1 MKKKRIAMLLVAT
14 LTFSQSMGAVIPVAA
29 EELTADTGQETAE
42 TEESEEIVQEND
54 ASETTGEAASVP
66 DLEDDEEL
74 SLQDDAENAEEEIA
88 EEENTSETT
97 ELFGDNTENQEAFSD
112 GSEAGESAEANEQYQ
127 LNLIFEGASGS
138 QDLLPNSHVRIKS
151 RLVDTIGCSDVSAYE
166 LKVAPVTG
174 GNGVKMA
181 DVSLD
186 GQDIVLDVY
195 NKTGDAR
202 ISATAFINGTEVAKR
217 EFWVNISEYVILPE
231 KITDTSGN
239 EINLEVGQQLDIA
252 KDMKP
257 QLVRYKDGK
266 GDPIPLT
273 GDNYKIVMSQTGP
286 GGEEFRDYDA
296 DGLKWIEV
304 PGQDLPI
311 LERTTENSTWFA
323 LLAMERSENG
333 DWHYITRHHYELT
346 SLISNDY
353 DNGHND
359 DSEEK
364 SSYRLVY
371 DYQDTTGNGA
381 MLPNSQMTATTYL
394 EDKTK
399 DYQRVDDYK
408 LEILE
413 QSKLADISVS
423 ADGKK
428 LVIKS
433 GNKTGQGCCYI
444 SVQIPDGKGGYRE
457 AFRKDMWFSVS
468 EYVILPEKIT
478 DTSGNEINL
487 EVGQQ
492 LDIAKD
498 MKPQLVR
505 YKDGKG
511 DPIPVTGDNYKI
523 VISSWTDESTGT
535 VYHDYDTDGW
545 KWIDVPGQE
554 LPILERTSGYG
565 TYFGLTAMEKSVDGN
580 WYQIA
585 RRMYELDT
593 LPGYNG
599 DDSGNFGDNGHNDD
613 SEEKSSYRLIYDYQD
628 TTGNGAMLPNSQM
641 TATTY
646 LEDKTKDY
654 QRVDDYKLEIL
665 EQSKLADISVSA
677 DGKKLVIKSGNKTGQ
692 GCCYISVQIPD
703 GKGGYREAFRKDM
716 WFSVS
721 EYVIL
726 PEKITDTSGNE
737 INLEV
742 GQQLDIAKDMKPQ
755 LVRYKDGKGDPI
767 PVTGD
772 NYKIVISSWTDESTG
787 TVYHDYD
794 TDGWKWID
802 VPGQEL
808 PILERTSGYGTYFGL
823 TAMEKSAD
831 GNWHQIARRMYE
843 LDTLPGYNG
852 DDSGNFGDSGHDSD
866 DSEEKSFYNLTYDLE
881 GTAGNEAMLPNNETT
896 IVTDILDKTSG
907 QHPVKDY
914 KLEIIE
920 QSKLAE
926 ATVSSDGK
934 KLIIKSNDKT
944 GVGCCYVAVKLLDKT
959 GEYKEAFRKDIWFE
973 VSEFMLL
980 PENLTDKNGKL
991 LNPAVGESINLANLK
1006 VKLVQYINGKGD
1018 PVEITGNDI
1027 KIVVMSWKDTESGKL
1042 QYDYDDEAWNMQKVS
1057 GQELPI
1063 MTRKSDDN
1071 TRLALSAMRKNKN
1084 GEWERLVRKHFEIGE
1099 NSSKHS
1105 HSWKAVKTVQA
1116 TCTSKGSRTDKCTS
1130 CDGVRTVT
1138 LPAKHTAVKD
1148 AAVAATVF
1156 KAGKTEGSHCKVCG
1170 KVLRKQAS
1178 VAKLKPTISLTA
1190 SSLKMKAG
1198 QSTTVFKAAGLAKG
1212 DYVTKVTSGNTGIVK
1227 VSSVTKKGTFRLTAG
1242 KKAGSTTVKVILAS
1256 KKSASFKVTV
1266 QRGVVKT
1273 SKITV
1278 STKSVTLK
1286 KGTTYRKL
1294 ASSVK
1299 VTPVTSQEKVTYTSS
1314 NKKIVT
1320 VTSGGVIKGLKKG
1333 NATITIRSGSKRT
1346 TCKVTVK

>member
-42 TEESEEIVQEND
+42 TEESEEIVQENGG
-54 ASETTGEAASVP
+54 SETTGEAASVP

-88 EEENTSETT
+88 EEENVSETT

-112 GSEAGESAEANEQYQ
+112 GSEAGGSAAANEQYQ
-127 LNLIFEGASGS
+127 LNLIFEGASGG
-138 QDLLPNSHVRIKS
+138 QDLLPNSRVRIKS

-323 LLAMERSENG
+323 LLAMERLENG
-333 DWHYITRHHYELT
+333 DWHYITRHYYELNPLNN
-346 SLISNDY
+346 SDY

-478 DTSGNEINL
+478 DANGNVIIP

-492 LDIAKD
+492 VDIVNN

-599 DDSGNFGDNGHNDD
+599 DDSGNFGD
-613 SEEKSSYRLIYDYQD
+613 
-628 TTGNGAMLPNSQM
+628 
-641 TATTY
+641 
-646 LEDKTKDY
+646 
-654 QRVDDYKLEIL
+654 
-665 EQSKLADISVSA
+665 
-677 DGKKLVIKSGNKTGQ
+677 
-692 GCCYISVQIPD
+692 
-703 GKGGYREAFRKDM
+703 
-716 WFSVS
+716 
-721 EYVIL
+721 
-726 PEKITDTSGNE
+726 
-737 INLEV
+737 
-742 GQQLDIAKDMKPQ
+742 
-755 LVRYKDGKGDPI
+755 
-767 PVTGD
+767 
-772 NYKIVISSWTDESTG
+772 
-787 TVYHDYD
+787 
-794 TDGWKWID
+794 
-802 VPGQEL
+802 
-808 PILERTSGYGTYFGL
+808 
-823 TAMEKSAD
+823 
-831 GNWHQIARRMYE
+831 
-843 LDTLPGYNG
+843 
-852 DDSGNFGDSGHDSD
+852 SGHDSD

-926 ATVSSDGK
+926 ATVSPDGK

-1156 KAGKTEGSHCKVCG
+1156 KAGKKEGSHCKVCG
-1170 KVLRKQAS
+1170 KVLRKQIT

-1198 QSTTVFKAAGLAKG
+1198 QSTTAFKAAGLAKG

-1266 QRGVVKT
+1266 QRGAVKT

-1333 NATITIRSGSKRT
+1333 TATITIRSGSKRT

>member
-42 TEESEEIVQEND
+42 TEESEEIVQENGG
-54 ASETTGEAASVP
+54 SETTGEAASVP

-88 EEENTSETT
+88 EEENVSETT

-112 GSEAGESAEANEQYQ
+112 GSEAGGSAAANEQYQ
-127 LNLIFEGASGS
+127 LNLIFEGASGG
-138 QDLLPNSHVRIKS
+138 QDLLPNSRVRIKS
-151 RLVDTIGCSDVSAYE
+151 RLVDTIGYSDVSAYE

-217 EFWVNISEYVILPE
+217 EFGVNISEYVILPE

-323 LLAMERSENG
+323 LLAMERLENG
-333 DWHYITRHHYELT
+333 DWHYITRHYYELNPLNN
-346 SLISNDY
+346 SDY

-381 MLPNSQMTATTYL
+381 MLPNSQMTATSYL

-535 VYHDYDTDGW
+535 VYPDYDTDGW

-565 TYFGLTAMEKSVDGN
+565 T
-580 WYQIA
+580 
-585 RRMYELDT
+585 
-593 LPGYNG
+593 
-599 DDSGNFGDNGHNDD
+599 H
-613 SEEKSSYRLIYDYQD
+613 
-628 TTGNGAMLPNSQM
+628 
-641 TATTY
+641 
-646 LEDKTKDY
+646 
-654 QRVDDYKLEIL
+654 
-665 EQSKLADISVSA
+665 
-677 DGKKLVIKSGNKTGQ
+677 
-692 GCCYISVQIPD
+692 
-703 GKGGYREAFRKDM
+703 
-716 WFSVS
+716 
-721 EYVIL
+721 
-726 PEKITDTSGNE
+726 
-737 INLEV
+737 
-742 GQQLDIAKDMKPQ
+742 
-755 LVRYKDGKGDPI
+755 
-767 PVTGD
+767 
-772 NYKIVISSWTDESTG
+772 
-787 TVYHDYD
+787 
-794 TDGWKWID
+794 
-802 VPGQEL
+802 
-808 PILERTSGYGTYFGL
+808 FGL

-843 LDTLPGYNG
+843 VDTLPGYNG

-926 ATVSSDGK
+926 ATVSPDGK

-973 VSEFMLL
+973 VSEFMLI
-980 PENLTDKNGKL
+980 PDNLTDKNGKL

-1027 KIVVMSWKDTESGKL
+1027 KIVVISWKDTESGKL

-1156 KAGKTEGSHCKVCG
+1156 KAGKKEGSHCKVCG
-1170 KVLRKQAS
+1170 KVLRKQIT

-1190 SSLKMKAG
+1190 SSMKMKAG
-1198 QSTTVFKAAGLAKG
+1198 QSTTAFKAAGLAKG

-1266 QRGVVKT
+1266 QRGAVKT

-1314 NKKIVT
+1314 NKKIAT

-1333 NATITIRSGSKRT
+1333 TATITIRSGSKRT

>member
-202 ISATAFINGTEVAKR
+202 ISATASINGTEVAKR

-599 DDSGNFGDNGHNDD
+599 DDSGNFGD
-613 SEEKSSYRLIYDYQD
+613 
-628 TTGNGAMLPNSQM
+628 
-641 TATTY
+641 
-646 LEDKTKDY
+646 
-654 QRVDDYKLEIL
+654 
-665 EQSKLADISVSA
+665 
-677 DGKKLVIKSGNKTGQ
+677 
-692 GCCYISVQIPD
+692 
-703 GKGGYREAFRKDM
+703 
-716 WFSVS
+716 
-721 EYVIL
+721 
-726 PEKITDTSGNE
+726 
-737 INLEV
+737 
-742 GQQLDIAKDMKPQ
+742 
-755 LVRYKDGKGDPI
+755 
-767 PVTGD
+767 
-772 NYKIVISSWTDESTG
+772 
-787 TVYHDYD
+787 
-794 TDGWKWID
+794 
-802 VPGQEL
+802 
-808 PILERTSGYGTYFGL
+808 
-823 TAMEKSAD
+823 
-831 GNWHQIARRMYE
+831 
-843 LDTLPGYNG
+843 
-852 DDSGNFGDSGHDSD
+852 SGHDSD

-926 ATVSSDGK
+926 ATVSPDGK

-1156 KAGKTEGSHCKVCG
+1156 KAGKKEGSHCKVCG
-1170 KVLRKQAS
+1170 KVLRKQIT
-1178 VAKLKPTISLTA
+1178 VAKLKPTISLTT

-1198 QSTTVFKAAGLAKG
+1198 QSTTAFKAAGLAKG

-1333 NATITIRSGSKRT
+1333 TATITIRSGSKRT

>member
-1 MKKKRIAMLLVAT
+1 MKKKRIAMLLAAT
-14 LTFSQSMGAVIPVAA
+14 LTFSQSMGAAIPVAA

-42 TEESEEIVQEND
+42 TEESEEIVQENGG
-54 ASETTGEAASVP
+54 SETTGEVASVP

-88 EEENTSETT
+88 EEENVSETT

-112 GSEAGESAEANEQYQ
+112 GSEAGESAAANEQYQ
-127 LNLIFEGASGS
+127 LNLIFEGASGG
-138 QDLLPNSHVRIKS
+138 QDLLPNSRVRIKS
-151 RLVDTIGCSDVSAYE
+151 RLVDTIGYSDVSAYE

-174 GNGVKMA
+174 GNGAKMA

-217 EFWVNISEYVILPE
+217 EFWVNI
-231 KITDTSGN
+231 
-239 EINLEVGQQLDIA
+239 
-252 KDMKP
+252 
-257 QLVRYKDGK
+257 
-266 GDPIPLT
+266 
-273 GDNYKIVMSQTGP
+273 
-286 GGEEFRDYDA
+286 
-296 DGLKWIEV
+296 
-304 PGQDLPI
+304 
-311 LERTTENSTWFA
+311 
-323 LLAMERSENG
+323 
-333 DWHYITRHHYELT
+333 
-346 SLISNDY
+346 
-353 DNGHND
+353 
-359 DSEEK
+359 
-364 SSYRLVY
+364 
-371 DYQDTTGNGA
+371 
-381 MLPNSQMTATTYL
+381 
-394 EDKTK
+394 
-399 DYQRVDDYK
+399 
-408 LEILE
+408 
-413 QSKLADISVS
+413 
-423 ADGKK
+423 
-428 LVIKS
+428 
-433 GNKTGQGCCYI
+433 
-444 SVQIPDGKGGYRE
+444 
-457 AFRKDMWFSVS
+457 
-468 EYVILPEKIT
+468 
-478 DTSGNEINL
+478 
-487 EVGQQ
+487 
-492 LDIAKD
+492 
-498 MKPQLVR
+498 
-505 YKDGKG
+505 
-511 DPIPVTGDNYKI
+511 
-523 VISSWTDESTGT
+523 
-535 VYHDYDTDGW
+535 
-545 KWIDVPGQE
+545 
-554 LPILERTSGYG
+554 
-565 TYFGLTAMEKSVDGN
+565 
-580 WYQIA
+580 
-585 RRMYELDT
+585 
-593 LPGYNG
+593 
-599 DDSGNFGDNGHNDD
+599 
-613 SEEKSSYRLIYDYQD
+613 
-628 TTGNGAMLPNSQM
+628 
-641 TATTY
+641 
-646 LEDKTKDY
+646 
-654 QRVDDYKLEIL
+654 
-665 EQSKLADISVSA
+665 
-677 DGKKLVIKSGNKTGQ
+677 
-692 GCCYISVQIPD
+692 
-703 GKGGYREAFRKDM
+703 
-716 WFSVS
+716 S

-926 ATVSSDGK
+926 ATVSPDGK

-980 PENLTDKNGKL
+980 PENMTDKNGKL

-1156 KAGKTEGSHCKVCG
+1156 KAGKKEGSHCKVCG
-1170 KVLRKQAS
+1170 KVLRKQIT
-1178 VAKLKPTISLTA
+1178 VAKLKPTISLTT
-1190 SSLKMKAG
+1190 SFLKMKAS
-1198 QSTTVFKAAGLAKG
+1198 QSTTAFKAAGLAKG

-1333 NATITIRSGSKRT
+1333 TATITIRSGSKRT

>member
-202 ISATAFINGTEVAKR
+202 ISATASINGTEVAKR

-266 GDPIPLT
+266 GDPIPVT
-273 GDNYKIVMSQTGP
+273 GDNYKIVISSWTDESTGTVYH
-286 GGEEFRDYDA
+286 DYDT
-296 DGLKWIEV
+296 DGWKWIDV
-304 PGQDLPI
+304 PGQELPI
-311 LERTTENSTWFA
+311 LERTSGYGTYFGLT
-323 LLAMERSENG
+323 AMEKSVDGNWYQIARRMYELDTLPGYNG
-333 DWHYITRHHYELT
+333 DD
-346 SLISNDY
+346 SGNFG

-364 SSYRLVY
+364 SSYRLIY

-381 MLPNSQMTATTYL
+381 MLPNSQMTATIYL

-599 DDSGNFGDNGHNDD
+599 DDSGNFGD
-613 SEEKSSYRLIYDYQD
+613 
-628 TTGNGAMLPNSQM
+628 
-641 TATTY
+641 
-646 LEDKTKDY
+646 
-654 QRVDDYKLEIL
+654 
-665 EQSKLADISVSA
+665 
-677 DGKKLVIKSGNKTGQ
+677 
-692 GCCYISVQIPD
+692 
-703 GKGGYREAFRKDM
+703 
-716 WFSVS
+716 
-721 EYVIL
+721 
-726 PEKITDTSGNE
+726 
-737 INLEV
+737 
-742 GQQLDIAKDMKPQ
+742 
-755 LVRYKDGKGDPI
+755 
-767 PVTGD
+767 
-772 NYKIVISSWTDESTG
+772 
-787 TVYHDYD
+787 
-794 TDGWKWID
+794 
-802 VPGQEL
+802 
-808 PILERTSGYGTYFGL
+808 
-823 TAMEKSAD
+823 
-831 GNWHQIARRMYE
+831 
-843 LDTLPGYNG
+843 
-852 DDSGNFGDSGHDSD
+852 SD

-926 ATVSSDGK
+926 ATVSPDGK

-1156 KAGKTEGSHCKVCG
+1156 KAGKKEGSHCKVCG
-1170 KVLRKQAS
+1170 KVLRKQIT
-1178 VAKLKPTISLTA
+1178 VAKLKPTISLTT

-1198 QSTTVFKAAGLAKG
+1198 QSTTAFKAAGLAKG

-1333 NATITIRSGSKRT
+1333 TATITIRSGSKRT

>member
-1 MKKKRIAMLLVAT
+1 MLLAAT
-14 LTFSQSMGAVIPVAA
+14 LTFSQSMGAAIPVAA

-42 TEESEEIVQEND
+42 TEESVQEND
-54 ASETTGEAASVP
+54 DSETTGEAASVP
-66 DLEDDEEL
+66 DLKDDEEL

-88 EEENTSETT
+88 EEENTSEIT
-97 ELFGDNTENQEAFSD
+97 ELFGDNTENQEVFND
-112 GSEAGESAEANEQYQ
+112 GSEGGESAAANEQYQ
-127 LNLIFEGASGS
+127 LNLIFEGASGG
-138 QDLLPNSHVRIKS
+138 QDLLPNSRVRIKS
-151 RLVDTIGCSDVSAYE
+151 RLVDTIGYSDVSAYE

-174 GNGVKMA
+174 GNGAKMA

-202 ISATAFINGTEVAKR
+202 ISATAFIKGTEVAKR

-511 DPIPVTGDNYKI
+511 DPIPLTGDNYKI

-535 VYHDYDTDGW
+535 VYPDYDTD
-545 KWIDVPGQE
+545 V
-554 LPILERTSGYG
+554 
-565 TYFGLTAMEKSVDGN
+565 
-580 WYQIA
+580 
-585 RRMYELDT
+585 
-593 LPGYNG
+593 
-599 DDSGNFGDNGHNDD
+599 
-613 SEEKSSYRLIYDYQD
+613 
-628 TTGNGAMLPNSQM
+628 
-641 TATTY
+641 
-646 LEDKTKDY
+646 
-654 QRVDDYKLEIL
+654 
-665 EQSKLADISVSA
+665 
-677 DGKKLVIKSGNKTGQ
+677 
-692 GCCYISVQIPD
+692 
-703 GKGGYREAFRKDM
+703 
-716 WFSVS
+716 
-721 EYVIL
+721 
-726 PEKITDTSGNE
+726 
-737 INLEV
+737 
-742 GQQLDIAKDMKPQ
+742 
-755 LVRYKDGKGDPI
+755 
-767 PVTGD
+767 
-772 NYKIVISSWTDESTG
+772 
-787 TVYHDYD
+787 
-794 TDGWKWID
+794 WKWID

-926 ATVSSDGK
+926 ATVSPDGK

-980 PENLTDKNGKL
+980 PENMTDKNGKL

-1156 KAGKTEGSHCKVCG
+1156 KAGKKEGSHCKVCG
-1170 KVLRKQAS
+1170 KVLRKQIT
-1178 VAKLKPTISLTA
+1178 VAKLKPTISLTT
-1190 SSLKMKAG
+1190 SSLKMKAS
-1198 QSTTVFKAAGLAKG
+1198 QSTTAFKAAGLAKG

-1333 NATITIRSGSKRT
+1333 TATITIRSGSKRT

>member
-42 TEESEEIVQEND
+42 TEESEEIVQENGG
-54 ASETTGEAASVP
+54 SETTGEVASVP
-66 DLEDDEEL
+66 DLEDEEEL

-88 EEENTSETT
+88 EEENTSEIT
-97 ELFGDNTENQEAFSD
+97 ELFGDNIENQEVFND
-112 GSEAGESAEANEQYQ
+112 GSEGGESAEANEQYQ
-127 LNLIFEGASGS
+127 LNLIFEGASGG

-202 ISATAFINGTEVAKR
+202 ISATASINGTEVAKR

-353 DNGHND
+353 DNSHND

-535 VYHDYDTDGW
+535 VYHDYDTD
-545 KWIDVPGQE
+545 V
-554 LPILERTSGYG
+554 
-565 TYFGLTAMEKSVDGN
+565 
-580 WYQIA
+580 
-585 RRMYELDT
+585 
-593 LPGYNG
+593 
-599 DDSGNFGDNGHNDD
+599 
-613 SEEKSSYRLIYDYQD
+613 
-628 TTGNGAMLPNSQM
+628 
-641 TATTY
+641 
-646 LEDKTKDY
+646 
-654 QRVDDYKLEIL
+654 
-665 EQSKLADISVSA
+665 
-677 DGKKLVIKSGNKTGQ
+677 
-692 GCCYISVQIPD
+692 
-703 GKGGYREAFRKDM
+703 
-716 WFSVS
+716 
-721 EYVIL
+721 
-726 PEKITDTSGNE
+726 
-737 INLEV
+737 
-742 GQQLDIAKDMKPQ
+742 
-755 LVRYKDGKGDPI
+755 
-767 PVTGD
+767 
-772 NYKIVISSWTDESTG
+772 
-787 TVYHDYD
+787 
-794 TDGWKWID
+794 WKWID

-926 ATVSSDGK
+926 ATVSPDGK

-1130 CDGVRTVT
+1130 CDGIRTVT
-1138 LPAKHTAVKD
+1138 LPAKHTVVKD

-1266 QRGVVKT
+1266 QRGAVKT

-1314 NKKIVT
+1314 NKKIAT
-1320 VTSGGVIKGLKKG
+1320 LTSGGVIKGLKKG
-1333 NATITIRSGSKRT
+1333 TATITIRSGSKRT

>member
-42 TEESEEIVQEND
+42 TEESVQEND
-54 ASETTGEAASVP
+54 DSETIGKAASVP

-88 EEENTSETT
+88 EEDTSETT

-112 GSEAGESAEANEQYQ
+112 GSEAGESAVANEQYQ
-127 LNLIFEGASGS
+127 LNLIFEGASGG
-138 QDLLPNSHVRIKS
+138 QDLLPNSRVRIKS
-151 RLVDTIGCSDVSAYE
+151 RLVDTIGYSDVSAYE

-217 EFWVNISEYVILPE
+217 EFGVNISEYVILPE

-323 LLAMERSENG
+323 LLAMERLENG
-333 DWHYITRHHYELT
+333 DWHYITRHHYELNPLNN
-346 SLISNDY
+346 SDY
-353 DNGHND
+353 
-359 DSEEK
+359 
-364 SSYRLVY
+364 
-371 DYQDTTGNGA
+371 
-381 MLPNSQMTATTYL
+381 
-394 EDKTK
+394 
-399 DYQRVDDYK
+399 
-408 LEILE
+408 
-413 QSKLADISVS
+413 
-423 ADGKK
+423 
-428 LVIKS
+428 
-433 GNKTGQGCCYI
+433 
-444 SVQIPDGKGGYRE
+444 
-457 AFRKDMWFSVS
+457 
-468 EYVILPEKIT
+468 
-478 DTSGNEINL
+478 
-487 EVGQQ
+487 
-492 LDIAKD
+492 
-498 MKPQLVR
+498 
-505 YKDGKG
+505 
-511 DPIPVTGDNYKI
+511 
-523 VISSWTDESTGT
+523 
-535 VYHDYDTDGW
+535 
-545 KWIDVPGQE
+545 
-554 LPILERTSGYG
+554 
-565 TYFGLTAMEKSVDGN
+565 
-580 WYQIA
+580 
-585 RRMYELDT
+585 
-593 LPGYNG
+593 
-599 DDSGNFGDNGHNDD
+599 DNGHNDD

-787 TVYHDYD
+787 TVYPDYD
-794 TDGWKWID
+794 TDVWKWID

-843 LDTLPGYNG
+843 LDTLSGYNG

-926 ATVSSDGK
+926 ATVSPDGK

-1156 KAGKTEGSHCKVCG
+1156 KAGKKEGSHCKVCG
-1170 KVLRKQAS
+1170 KVLRKQIT

-1198 QSTTVFKAAGLAKG
+1198 QSTTAFKAAGLAKG
-1212 DYVTKVTSGNTGIVK
+1212 DYVTRVTSGNTGIVK
-1227 VSSVTKKGTFRLTAG
+1227 VSSVTKKGAFRLTAG

-1266 QRGVVKT
+1266 QRGAVKT

-1333 NATITIRSGSKRT
+1333 TATITIRSGSKRT

>member
-1 MKKKRIAMLLVAT
+1 MLLAVT
-14 LTFSQSMGAVIPVAA
+14 LTFSQSMGAAIPVAA

-42 TEESEEIVQEND
+42 TEESVQEND
-54 ASETTGEAASVP
+54 DSETIGKAASVP

-88 EEENTSETT
+88 EEDTSETT

-112 GSEAGESAEANEQYQ
+112 GSEAGESAAANEQYQ
-127 LNLIFEGASGS
+127 LNLIFEGASGG
-138 QDLLPNSHVRIKS
+138 QDLLPNSRVRIKS
-151 RLVDTIGCSDVSAYE
+151 RLVDTIGYSDVSAYE

-217 EFWVNISEYVILPE
+217 EFGVNISEYVILPE

-323 LLAMERSENG
+323 LLAMERLENG
-333 DWHYITRHHYELT
+333 DWHYITRHHYELNPLNN
-346 SLISNDY
+346 SDY
-353 DNGHND
+353 
-359 DSEEK
+359 
-364 SSYRLVY
+364 
-371 DYQDTTGNGA
+371 
-381 MLPNSQMTATTYL
+381 
-394 EDKTK
+394 
-399 DYQRVDDYK
+399 
-408 LEILE
+408 
-413 QSKLADISVS
+413 
-423 ADGKK
+423 
-428 LVIKS
+428 
-433 GNKTGQGCCYI
+433 
-444 SVQIPDGKGGYRE
+444 
-457 AFRKDMWFSVS
+457 
-468 EYVILPEKIT
+468 
-478 DTSGNEINL
+478 
-487 EVGQQ
+487 
-492 LDIAKD
+492 
-498 MKPQLVR
+498 
-505 YKDGKG
+505 
-511 DPIPVTGDNYKI
+511 
-523 VISSWTDESTGT
+523 
-535 VYHDYDTDGW
+535 
-545 KWIDVPGQE
+545 
-554 LPILERTSGYG
+554 
-565 TYFGLTAMEKSVDGN
+565 
-580 WYQIA
+580 
-585 RRMYELDT
+585 
-593 LPGYNG
+593 
-599 DDSGNFGDNGHNDD
+599 DNGHNDD

-926 ATVSSDGK
+926 ATVSPDGK

-980 PENLTDKNGKL
+980 PENMTDKNGKL

-1156 KAGKTEGSHCKVCG
+1156 KAGKKEGSHCKVCG
-1170 KVLRKQAS
+1170 KVLRKQIT
-1178 VAKLKPTISLTA
+1178 VAKLKPTISLTT
-1190 SSLKMKAG
+1190 SSLKMKAS
-1198 QSTTVFKAAGLAKG
+1198 QSTTAFKAAGLAKG

-1333 NATITIRSGSKRT
+1333 TATITIRSGSKRT

>member
-14 LTFSQSMGAVIPVAA
+14 LTFSQNMGAVIPVAA

-42 TEESEEIVQEND
+42 TEESVQEND
-54 ASETTGEAASVP
+54 DSETTGEAASVP

-97 ELFGDNTENQEAFSD
+97 ELSGDNTENQEAFSD
-112 GSEAGESAEANEQYQ
+112 GSEDGESATANEQYQ
-127 LNLIFEGASGS
+127 LNLIYEGTSGS
-138 QDLLPNSHVRIKS
+138 QDLLPNSHVRIKT
-151 RLVDTIGCSDVSAYE
+151 RLVDTTDWSDVSAYE

-217 EFWVNISEYVILPE
+217 EFGVNISEYVILPE

-266 GDPIPLT
+266 GDPIPVT
-273 GDNYKIVMSQTGP
+273 GDNYKIVMSQTDP
-286 GGEEFRDYDA
+286 GGEELRDYDA

-323 LLAMERSENG
+323 LLAMERLENG
-333 DWHYITRHHYELT
+333 DWHYITRHHYELNPLNN
-346 SLISNDY
+346 SDY

-364 SSYRLVY
+364 SSYRLIY
-371 DYQDTTGNGA
+371 DYQDTTGNEA
-381 MLPNSQMTATTYL
+381 MLPNSQMTAITYL

-505 YKDGKG
+505 YKG
-511 DPIPVTGDNYKI
+511 
-523 VISSWTDESTGT
+523 
-535 VYHDYDTDGW
+535 
-545 KWIDVPGQE
+545 
-554 LPILERTSGYG
+554 
-565 TYFGLTAMEKSVDGN
+565 
-580 WYQIA
+580 
-585 RRMYELDT
+585 
-593 LPGYNG
+593 
-599 DDSGNFGDNGHNDD
+599 
-613 SEEKSSYRLIYDYQD
+613 
-628 TTGNGAMLPNSQM
+628 
-641 TATTY
+641 
-646 LEDKTKDY
+646 
-654 QRVDDYKLEIL
+654 
-665 EQSKLADISVSA
+665 
-677 DGKKLVIKSGNKTGQ
+677 
-692 GCCYISVQIPD
+692 
-703 GKGGYREAFRKDM
+703 
-716 WFSVS
+716 
-721 EYVIL
+721 
-726 PEKITDTSGNE
+726 
-737 INLEV
+737 
-742 GQQLDIAKDMKPQ
+742 
-755 LVRYKDGKGDPI
+755 GKGDPI

-843 LDTLPGYNG
+843 VDTLPGYNG

-926 ATVSSDGK
+926 ATVSPDGK

-973 VSEFMLL
+973 VSEFMLI
-980 PENLTDKNGKL
+980 PDNLTDKNGKL

-1105 HSWKAVKTVQA
+1105 HNWKAVKTVQA

-1130 CDGVRTVT
+1130 CDGIRTVT

-1148 AAVAATVF
+1148 AAIAATVF
-1156 KAGKTEGSHCKVCG
+1156 KAGKKEGSHCKVCG
-1170 KVLRKQAS
+1170 KVLRKQIT

-1198 QSTTVFKAAGLAKG
+1198 QSTTAFKAAGLAKG

-1266 QRGVVKT
+1266 QRGAVKT

-1314 NKKIVT
+1314 NKKIAT

-1333 NATITIRSGSKRT
+1333 TATITIRSGSKRT

>member
-202 ISATAFINGTEVAKR
+202 ISATASINGTEVAKR

-364 SSYRLVY
+364 SSYSLIY
-371 DYQDTTGNGA
+371 DYQDTTGNGS

-413 QSKLADISVS
+413 QSKLAEISVS

-457 AFRKDMWFSVS
+457 AFRKDIWFSVS
-468 EYVILPEKIT
+468 EYVLLPENIT
-478 DTSGNEINL
+478 DANGKVFIP

-492 LDIAKD
+492 IDILNN

-505 YKDGKG
+505 YKKGKG

-523 VISSWTDESTGT
+523 VIYSETDESTGT
-535 VYHDYDTDGW
+535 VHRDYDADGW

-565 TYFGLTAMEKSVDGN
+565 TWFA
-580 WYQIA
+580 
-585 RRMYELDT
+585 
-593 LPGYNG
+593 
-599 DDSGNFGDNGHNDD
+599 
-613 SEEKSSYRLIYDYQD
+613 
-628 TTGNGAMLPNSQM
+628 
-641 TATTY
+641 
-646 LEDKTKDY
+646 
-654 QRVDDYKLEIL
+654 
-665 EQSKLADISVSA
+665 
-677 DGKKLVIKSGNKTGQ
+677 LV
-692 GCCYISVQIPD
+692 
-703 GKGGYREAFRKDM
+703 
-716 WFSVS
+716 
-721 EYVIL
+721 
-726 PEKITDTSGNE
+726 
-737 INLEV
+737 
-742 GQQLDIAKDMKPQ
+742 
-755 LVRYKDGKGDPI
+755 
-767 PVTGD
+767 
-772 NYKIVISSWTDESTG
+772 
-787 TVYHDYD
+787 
-794 TDGWKWID
+794 
-802 VPGQEL
+802 
-808 PILERTSGYGTYFGL
+808 
-823 TAMEKSAD
+823 AMEKSAD

-852 DDSGNFGDSGHDSD
+852 NDSGSFGDSGHDSD

-926 ATVSSDGK
+926 ATVSPDGK

-1071 TRLALSAMRKNKN
+1071 TRLALSAIRKNKN

-1156 KAGKTEGSHCKVCG
+1156 KAGKKEGSHCKVCG
-1170 KVLRKQAS
+1170 KVLRKQIT
-1178 VAKLKPTISLTA
+1178 VAKLKPTISLTT

-1198 QSTTVFKAAGLAKG
+1198 QSTTAFKAAGLAKG
-1212 DYVTKVTSGNTGIVK
+1212 NYVTKVTSGNTGIVK

-1333 NATITIRSGSKRT
+1333 TATITIRSGSKRT

>member
-1 MKKKRIAMLLVAT
+1 MKKKRIAMFLVAT

-42 TEESEEIVQEND
+42 TEESEEIVQENGG
-54 ASETTGEAASVP
+54 SETTGEAASVP

-74 SLQDDAENAEEEIA
+74 SIQDDAENAEEEIA
-88 EEENTSETT
+88 EEENTSEIT

-127 LNLIFEGASGS
+127 LNLIFEGASGG
-138 QDLLPNSHVRIKS
+138 QDLLPNSRVRIKS
-151 RLVDTIGCSDVSAYE
+151 RLVDTIGYSDVSAYE

-202 ISATAFINGTEVAKR
+202 ISATASINGTEVAKR

-286 GGEEFRDYDA
+286 GGEELRDYDA

-478 DTSGNEINL
+478 DANGNVIIPK
-487 EVGQQ
+487 VGQKV
-492 LDIAKD
+492 DIVNN

-599 DDSGNFGDNGHNDD
+599 DDSGNFGD
-613 SEEKSSYRLIYDYQD
+613 
-628 TTGNGAMLPNSQM
+628 
-641 TATTY
+641 
-646 LEDKTKDY
+646 
-654 QRVDDYKLEIL
+654 
-665 EQSKLADISVSA
+665 
-677 DGKKLVIKSGNKTGQ
+677 
-692 GCCYISVQIPD
+692 
-703 GKGGYREAFRKDM
+703 
-716 WFSVS
+716 
-721 EYVIL
+721 
-726 PEKITDTSGNE
+726 
-737 INLEV
+737 
-742 GQQLDIAKDMKPQ
+742 
-755 LVRYKDGKGDPI
+755 
-767 PVTGD
+767 
-772 NYKIVISSWTDESTG
+772 
-787 TVYHDYD
+787 
-794 TDGWKWID
+794 
-802 VPGQEL
+802 
-808 PILERTSGYGTYFGL
+808 
-823 TAMEKSAD
+823 
-831 GNWHQIARRMYE
+831 
-843 LDTLPGYNG
+843 
-852 DDSGNFGDSGHDSD
+852 SGHDSD

-926 ATVSSDGK
+926 ATVSPDGK

-1156 KAGKTEGSHCKVCG
+1156 KAGKKEGSHCKVCG
-1170 KVLRKQAS
+1170 KVLRKQIT

-1198 QSTTVFKAAGLAKG
+1198 QSTTAFKAAGLAKG
-1212 DYVTKVTSGNTGIVK
+1212 DYVTRVTSGNTGIVK
-1227 VSSVTKKGTFRLTAG
+1227 VSSVTKKGAFRLTAG

>member
-1 MKKKRIAMLLVAT
+1 MKKKRIAMLLAAV
-14 LTFSQSMGAVIPVAA
+14 LTFSQSMGAAMPVAA

-42 TEESEEIVQEND
+42 TEESVQENGG
-54 ASETTGEAASVP
+54 SEITGETASVP

-74 SLQDDAENAEEEIA
+74 SLQDDAENAEEVA
-88 EEENTSETT
+88 EEENTSEIA
-97 ELFGDNTENQEAFSD
+97 EISGDNTENQEVFSD
-112 GSEAGESAEANEQYQ
+112 GSEGGESAAANEQYQ
-127 LNLIFEGASGS
+127 LNLIFEGTSGS
-138 QDLLPNSHVRIKS
+138 QDLLPNSHVRIKT
-151 RLVDTIGCSDVSAYE
+151 RLVDTTDWSDVSTYE

-186 GQDIVLDVY
+186 GQDIVLDIY

-217 EFWVNISEYVILPE
+217 EFGVNISEYVILPE
-231 KITDTSGN
+231 KT
-239 EINLEVGQQLDIA
+239 INLEAGQQLDIA

-266 GDPIPLT
+266 GDPIPVT

-286 GGEEFRDYDA
+286 GGEELRDYDA
-296 DGLKWIEV
+296 DGLKWIAV

-333 DWHYITRHHYELT
+333 DWHYITRHHYALDPLNN
-346 SLISNDY
+346 SDY

-364 SSYRLVY
+364 SSY
-371 DYQDTTGNGA
+371 
-381 MLPNSQMTATTYL
+381 S
-394 EDKTK
+394 
-399 DYQRVDDYK
+399 
-408 LEILE
+408 
-413 QSKLADISVS
+413 
-423 ADGKK
+423 
-428 LVIKS
+428 
-433 GNKTGQGCCYI
+433 
-444 SVQIPDGKGGYRE
+444 
-457 AFRKDMWFSVS
+457 
-468 EYVILPEKIT
+468 
-478 DTSGNEINL
+478 
-487 EVGQQ
+487 
-492 LDIAKD
+492 
-498 MKPQLVR
+498 
-505 YKDGKG
+505 
-511 DPIPVTGDNYKI
+511 
-523 VISSWTDESTGT
+523 
-535 VYHDYDTDGW
+535 
-545 KWIDVPGQE
+545 
-554 LPILERTSGYG
+554 
-565 TYFGLTAMEKSVDGN
+565 
-580 WYQIA
+580 
-585 RRMYELDT
+585 
-593 LPGYNG
+593 
-599 DDSGNFGDNGHNDD
+599 
-613 SEEKSSYRLIYDYQD
+613 LIYDYQD

-654 QRVDDYKLEIL
+654 QKVDDYKLEIL
-665 EQSKLADISVSA
+665 EQSKLAEISVSA
-677 DGKKLVIKSGNKTGQ
+677 DGKKLIIKSGNKTGQ

-703 GKGGYREAFRKDM
+703 GKGGYREVFRKDM

-726 PEKITDTSGNE
+726 PENITDANGNV
-737 INLEV
+737 IIPEV
-742 GQQLDIAKDMKPQ
+742 GQQVDIVNNMKPQ
-755 LVRYKDGKGDPI
+755 LVRYKKGKGDPI

-772 NYKIVISSWTDESTG
+772 NYKIVIYSGTDESTG
-787 TVYHDYD
+787 TVHRDYD
-794 TDGWKWID
+794 ADGWKWID

-808 PILERTSGYGTYFGL
+808 PILERTSGYGTWFAL
-823 TAMEKSAD
+823 AAMEKSRD

-852 DDSGNFGDSGHDSD
+852 DDSGSFGDSGHDSD

-881 GTAGNEAMLPNNETT
+881 GTAGNETMLPNNETT

-907 QHPVKDY
+907 RHPVKDY

-926 ATVSSDGK
+926 AAVSPDGK

-959 GEYKEAFRKDIWFE
+959 GKYKEAFRKDIWFE

-1006 VKLVQYINGKGD
+1006 VKLIQYINGKGD

-1027 KIVVMSWKDTESGKL
+1027 KIVVMSWRDTESGKL

-1071 TRLALSAMRKNKN
+1071 TRLALSAIRKNKN

-1130 CDGVRTVT
+1130 CDGVRIVT
-1138 LPAKHTAVKD
+1138 LPAEHTVVKD

-1170 KVLRKQAS
+1170 KVLRKQTS

-1198 QSTTVFKAAGLAKG
+1198 QSTTAFKAAGLAKG

-1266 QRGVVKT
+1266 QRGAVKT

-1314 NKKIVT
+1314 NKKIAT

-1333 NATITIRSGSKRT
+1333 TAIITIRSGSKKT

>member
-97 ELFGDNTENQEAFSD
+97 ELFGDNTENQEVFND
-112 GSEAGESAEANEQYQ
+112 GSEGGESAAANEQYQ
-127 LNLIFEGASGS
+127 LNLIFEGASGG
-138 QDLLPNSHVRIKS
+138 QDLLPNSRVRIKS
-151 RLVDTIGCSDVSAYE
+151 RLVDTIGYSDVSAYE

-174 GNGVKMA
+174 GNGAKMA

-217 EFWVNISEYVILPE
+217 EFWVNISEYVILPK

-535 VYHDYDTDGW
+535 VY
-545 KWIDVPGQE
+545 P
-554 LPILERTSGYG
+554 
-565 TYFGLTAMEKSVDGN
+565 
-580 WYQIA
+580 
-585 RRMYELDT
+585 
-593 LPGYNG
+593 
-599 DDSGNFGDNGHNDD
+599 
-613 SEEKSSYRLIYDYQD
+613 
-628 TTGNGAMLPNSQM
+628 
-641 TATTY
+641 
-646 LEDKTKDY
+646 
-654 QRVDDYKLEIL
+654 
-665 EQSKLADISVSA
+665 
-677 DGKKLVIKSGNKTGQ
+677 
-692 GCCYISVQIPD
+692 
-703 GKGGYREAFRKDM
+703 
-716 WFSVS
+716 
-721 EYVIL
+721 
-726 PEKITDTSGNE
+726 
-737 INLEV
+737 
-742 GQQLDIAKDMKPQ
+742 
-755 LVRYKDGKGDPI
+755 
-767 PVTGD
+767 
-772 NYKIVISSWTDESTG
+772 
-787 TVYHDYD
+787 DYD

-926 ATVSSDGK
+926 ATVSPDGK

-1156 KAGKTEGSHCKVCG
+1156 KAGKM
-1170 KVLRKQAS
+1170 VLCLR
-1178 VAKLKPTISLTA
+1178 
-1190 SSLKMKAG
+1190 
-1198 QSTTVFKAAGLAKG
+1198 
-1212 DYVTKVTSGNTGIVK
+1212 
-1227 VSSVTKKGTFRLTAG
+1227 RLT
-1242 KKAGSTTVKVILAS
+1242 
-1256 KKSASFKVTV
+1256 
-1266 QRGVVKT
+1266 
-1273 SKITV
+1273 
-1278 STKSVTLK
+1278 
-1286 KGTTYRKL
+1286 
-1294 ASSVK
+1294 
-1299 VTPVTSQEKVTYTSS
+1299 P
-1314 NKKIVT
+1314 
-1320 VTSGGVIKGLKKG
+1320 
-1333 NATITIRSGSKRT
+1333 NAPAK
-1346 TCKVTVK
+1346 

>member
-42 TEESEEIVQEND
+42 TEESEEIVQENGG
-54 ASETTGEAASVP
+54 SETIGEVASVP

-88 EEENTSETT
+88 EEENVSETT

-112 GSEAGESAEANEQYQ
+112 GSEAGGSAAANEQYQ
-127 LNLIFEGASGS
+127 LNLIFEGASGG
-138 QDLLPNSHVRIKS
+138 QDLLPNSRVRIKS
-151 RLVDTIGCSDVSAYE
+151 RLVDTIGYSDVSAYE

-323 LLAMERSENG
+323 LLAMERLENG
-333 DWHYITRHHYELT
+333 DWHYITRHYYELNPLNN
-346 SLISNDY
+346 SDY

-535 VYHDYDTDGW
+535 VYPDYDTDGW

-565 TYFGLTAMEKSVDGN
+565 T
-580 WYQIA
+580 
-585 RRMYELDT
+585 
-593 LPGYNG
+593 
-599 DDSGNFGDNGHNDD
+599 H
-613 SEEKSSYRLIYDYQD
+613 
-628 TTGNGAMLPNSQM
+628 
-641 TATTY
+641 
-646 LEDKTKDY
+646 
-654 QRVDDYKLEIL
+654 
-665 EQSKLADISVSA
+665 
-677 DGKKLVIKSGNKTGQ
+677 
-692 GCCYISVQIPD
+692 
-703 GKGGYREAFRKDM
+703 
-716 WFSVS
+716 
-721 EYVIL
+721 
-726 PEKITDTSGNE
+726 
-737 INLEV
+737 
-742 GQQLDIAKDMKPQ
+742 
-755 LVRYKDGKGDPI
+755 
-767 PVTGD
+767 
-772 NYKIVISSWTDESTG
+772 
-787 TVYHDYD
+787 
-794 TDGWKWID
+794 
-802 VPGQEL
+802 
-808 PILERTSGYGTYFGL
+808 FGL

-843 LDTLPGYNG
+843 VDTLPGYYG

-926 ATVSSDGK
+926 ATVSPDGK

-973 VSEFMLL
+973 VSEFMLI
-980 PENLTDKNGKL
+980 PDNLTDKNGKL

-1130 CDGVRTVT
+1130 CDGIRTVT

-1148 AAVAATVF
+1148 AAIAATVF
-1156 KAGKTEGSHCKVCG
+1156 KAGKKEGSHCKVCG
-1170 KVLRKQAS
+1170 KVLRKQIT

-1198 QSTTVFKAAGLAKG
+1198 QSTTAFKAAGLAKG

-1266 QRGVVKT
+1266 QRGAVKT

-1333 NATITIRSGSKRT
+1333 TATITIRSGSKRT

>member
-42 TEESEEIVQEND
+42 TEESVQEND
-54 ASETTGEAASVP
+54 DSETTGEAASVP
-66 DLEDDEEL
+66 DLKDDEEL

-88 EEENTSETT
+88 EEENTSEIT
-97 ELFGDNTENQEAFSD
+97 ELSGDNTENQEVFND
-112 GSEAGESAEANEQYQ
+112 GSEGGESAAANEQYQ
-127 LNLIFEGASGS
+127 LNLIFEGASGG
-138 QDLLPNSHVRIKS
+138 QDLLPNSRVRIKS
-151 RLVDTIGCSDVSAYE
+151 RLVDTIGYSDVSAYE

-174 GNGVKMA
+174 GNGAKMA

-231 KITDTSGN
+231 KITDANGN
-239 EINLEVGQQLDIA
+239 VIIPKVGQKVDI
-252 KDMKP
+252 
-257 QLVRYKDGK
+257 V
-266 GDPIPLT
+266 
-273 GDNYKIVMSQTGP
+273 N
-286 GGEEFRDYDA
+286 
-296 DGLKWIEV
+296 
-304 PGQDLPI
+304 
-311 LERTTENSTWFA
+311 N
-323 LLAMERSENG
+323 
-333 DWHYITRHHYELT
+333 
-346 SLISNDY
+346 
-353 DNGHND
+353 
-359 DSEEK
+359 
-364 SSYRLVY
+364 
-371 DYQDTTGNGA
+371 
-381 MLPNSQMTATTYL
+381 
-394 EDKTK
+394 
-399 DYQRVDDYK
+399 
-408 LEILE
+408 
-413 QSKLADISVS
+413 
-423 ADGKK
+423 
-428 LVIKS
+428 
-433 GNKTGQGCCYI
+433 
-444 SVQIPDGKGGYRE
+444 
-457 AFRKDMWFSVS
+457 
-468 EYVILPEKIT
+468 
-478 DTSGNEINL
+478 
-487 EVGQQ
+487 
-492 LDIAKD
+492 
-498 MKPQLVR
+498 
-505 YKDGKG
+505 
-511 DPIPVTGDNYKI
+511 
-523 VISSWTDESTGT
+523 
-535 VYHDYDTDGW
+535 
-545 KWIDVPGQE
+545 
-554 LPILERTSGYG
+554 
-565 TYFGLTAMEKSVDGN
+565 
-580 WYQIA
+580 
-585 RRMYELDT
+585 
-593 LPGYNG
+593 
-599 DDSGNFGDNGHNDD
+599 
-613 SEEKSSYRLIYDYQD
+613 
-628 TTGNGAMLPNSQM
+628 
-641 TATTY
+641 
-646 LEDKTKDY
+646 
-654 QRVDDYKLEIL
+654 
-665 EQSKLADISVSA
+665 
-677 DGKKLVIKSGNKTGQ
+677 
-692 GCCYISVQIPD
+692 
-703 GKGGYREAFRKDM
+703 
-716 WFSVS
+716 
-721 EYVIL
+721 
-726 PEKITDTSGNE
+726 
-737 INLEV
+737 
-742 GQQLDIAKDMKPQ
+742 MKPQ

-926 ATVSSDGK
+926 ATVSPDGK

-980 PENLTDKNGKL
+980 PENMTDKNGKL

-1156 KAGKTEGSHCKVCG
+1156 KAGKKEGSHCKVCG
-1170 KVLRKQAS
+1170 KVLRKQIT
-1178 VAKLKPTISLTA
+1178 VAKLKPTISLTT
-1190 SSLKMKAG
+1190 SFLKMKAS
-1198 QSTTVFKAAGLAKG
+1198 QSTTAFKAAGLAKG

-1333 NATITIRSGSKRT
+1333 TATITIRSGSKRT

>member
-202 ISATAFINGTEVAKR
+202 ISATASINGTEVAKR

-371 DYQDTTGNGA
+371 DYQDTTGNEA

-478 DTSGNEINL
+478 DANGNVIIPK
-487 EVGQQ
+487 VGQQ
-492 LDIAKD
+492 VDI
-498 MKPQLVR
+498 V
-505 YKDGKG
+505 
-511 DPIPVTGDNYKI
+511 N
-523 VISSWTDESTGT
+523 
-535 VYHDYDTDGW
+535 
-545 KWIDVPGQE
+545 
-554 LPILERTSGYG
+554 
-565 TYFGLTAMEKSVDGN
+565 N
-580 WYQIA
+580 
-585 RRMYELDT
+585 
-593 LPGYNG
+593 
-599 DDSGNFGDNGHNDD
+599 
-613 SEEKSSYRLIYDYQD
+613 
-628 TTGNGAMLPNSQM
+628 
-641 TATTY
+641 
-646 LEDKTKDY
+646 
-654 QRVDDYKLEIL
+654 
-665 EQSKLADISVSA
+665 
-677 DGKKLVIKSGNKTGQ
+677 
-692 GCCYISVQIPD
+692 
-703 GKGGYREAFRKDM
+703 
-716 WFSVS
+716 
-721 EYVIL
+721 
-726 PEKITDTSGNE
+726 
-737 INLEV
+737 
-742 GQQLDIAKDMKPQ
+742 MKPQ

-881 GTAGNEAMLPNNETT
+881 GTAGNEAMLPSNETT

-926 ATVSSDGK
+926 ATVSPDGK

-1156 KAGKTEGSHCKVCG
+1156 KAGKKEGSHCKVCG
-1170 KVLRKQAS
+1170 KVLRKQIT

-1198 QSTTVFKAAGLAKG
+1198 QSTTAFKAAGLAKG
-1212 DYVTKVTSGNTGIVK
+1212 DYVTRVTSGNTGIVK
-1227 VSSVTKKGTFRLTAG
+1227 VSSVTKKGAFRLTAG

>member
-42 TEESEEIVQEND
+42 TEESEEIVQENGG
-54 ASETTGEAASVP
+54 SETTGEAASVP

-74 SLQDDAENAEEEIA
+74 SIQDDAENAEEEIA
-88 EEENTSETT
+88 EEENTSEIT
-97 ELFGDNTENQEAFSD
+97 ELSGDNTENQEAFSD
-112 GSEAGESAEANEQYQ
+112 GSEDGESATANEQYQ
-127 LNLIFEGASGS
+127 LNLIYEGTSGS
-138 QDLLPNSHVRIKS
+138 QDLLPNSHVRIKT
-151 RLVDTIGCSDVSAYE
+151 RLVDTTDWSDVSAYE

-186 GQDIVLDVY
+186 GQDIVLDIY

-217 EFWVNISEYVILPE
+217 EFGVNISEYVILPE

-266 GDPIPLT
+266 GDPIPVT

-286 GGEEFRDYDA
+286 GGEELRDYDA

-323 LLAMERSENG
+323 LLAMERLENG
-333 DWHYITRHHYELT
+333 DWHYITRHHYELNPLNN
-346 SLISNDY
+346 SDY

-364 SSYRLVY
+364 SSYRLIY
-371 DYQDTTGNGA
+371 DYQDTTGNEA

-478 DTSGNEINL
+478 DANGNVIIP

-492 LDIAKD
+492 VDIVNN

-505 YKDGKG
+505 YKGGKG
-511 DPIPVTGDNYKI
+511 N
-523 VISSWTDESTGT
+523 
-535 VYHDYDTDGW
+535 
-545 KWIDVPGQE
+545 
-554 LPILERTSGYG
+554 
-565 TYFGLTAMEKSVDGN
+565 
-580 WYQIA
+580 
-585 RRMYELDT
+585 
-593 LPGYNG
+593 
-599 DDSGNFGDNGHNDD
+599 
-613 SEEKSSYRLIYDYQD
+613 
-628 TTGNGAMLPNSQM
+628 
-641 TATTY
+641 
-646 LEDKTKDY
+646 
-654 QRVDDYKLEIL
+654 
-665 EQSKLADISVSA
+665 
-677 DGKKLVIKSGNKTGQ
+677 
-692 GCCYISVQIPD
+692 
-703 GKGGYREAFRKDM
+703 
-716 WFSVS
+716 
-721 EYVIL
+721 
-726 PEKITDTSGNE
+726 
-737 INLEV
+737 
-742 GQQLDIAKDMKPQ
+742 
-755 LVRYKDGKGDPI
+755 PI

-843 LDTLPGYNG
+843 VDTLPGYNG

-926 ATVSSDGK
+926 ATVSPDGK

-973 VSEFMLL
+973 VSEFMLI
-980 PENLTDKNGKL
+980 PDNLTDKNGKL

-1130 CDGVRTVT
+1130 CDGIRTVT

-1148 AAVAATVF
+1148 AAIAATVF
-1156 KAGKTEGSHCKVCG
+1156 KAGKKEGSHCKVCG
-1170 KVLRKQAS
+1170 KVLRKQIT

-1198 QSTTVFKAAGLAKG
+1198 QSTTAFKAAGLAKG

-1266 QRGVVKT
+1266 QRGAVKT

-1314 NKKIVT
+1314 NKKIAT

-1333 NATITIRSGSKRT
+1333 TATITIRSGSKRT

>member
-1 MKKKRIAMLLVAT
+1 MKKKRIAMFLVAT

-42 TEESEEIVQEND
+42 TEESEEIVQENGG
-54 ASETTGEAASVP
+54 SETTGEAASVP

-74 SLQDDAENAEEEIA
+74 SLQDDAENAEEE
-88 EEENTSETT
+88 NVSETT

-112 GSEAGESAEANEQYQ
+112 GSEAGGSAAANEQYQ
-127 LNLIFEGASGS
+127 LNLIFEGASGG
-138 QDLLPNSHVRIKS
+138 QDLLPNSRVRIKS
-151 RLVDTIGCSDVSAYE
+151 RLVDTIGYSDVSAYE

-323 LLAMERSENG
+323 LLAMERLENG
-333 DWHYITRHHYELT
+333 DWHYITRHYYELNPLNN
-346 SLISNDY
+346 SDY

-535 VYHDYDTDGW
+535 VYPDYDTDGW

-565 TYFGLTAMEKSVDGN
+565 T
-580 WYQIA
+580 
-585 RRMYELDT
+585 
-593 LPGYNG
+593 
-599 DDSGNFGDNGHNDD
+599 H
-613 SEEKSSYRLIYDYQD
+613 
-628 TTGNGAMLPNSQM
+628 
-641 TATTY
+641 
-646 LEDKTKDY
+646 
-654 QRVDDYKLEIL
+654 
-665 EQSKLADISVSA
+665 
-677 DGKKLVIKSGNKTGQ
+677 
-692 GCCYISVQIPD
+692 
-703 GKGGYREAFRKDM
+703 
-716 WFSVS
+716 
-721 EYVIL
+721 
-726 PEKITDTSGNE
+726 
-737 INLEV
+737 
-742 GQQLDIAKDMKPQ
+742 
-755 LVRYKDGKGDPI
+755 
-767 PVTGD
+767 
-772 NYKIVISSWTDESTG
+772 
-787 TVYHDYD
+787 
-794 TDGWKWID
+794 
-802 VPGQEL
+802 
-808 PILERTSGYGTYFGL
+808 FGL

-843 LDTLPGYNG
+843 VDTLPGYNG

-926 ATVSSDGK
+926 ATVSPDGK

-1116 TCTSKGSRTDKCTS
+1116 TCASKGSRTDKCTS

-1156 KAGKTEGSHCKVCG
+1156 KAGKKEGSHCKVCG
-1170 KVLRKQAS
+1170 KVLRKQIT
-1178 VAKLKPTISLTA
+1178 VAKLKPTISLTT

-1198 QSTTVFKAAGLAKG
+1198 QSTTAFKAAGLAKG

-1266 QRGVVKT
+1266 QRRVVKT

-1333 NATITIRSGSKRT
+1333 TATIIIRSGSKRT

>member
-112 GSEAGESAEANEQYQ
+112 GSEAGESAAANEQYQ

-138 QDLLPNSHVRIKS
+138 QDLLPNSRVRIKS
-151 RLVDTIGCSDVSAYE
+151 RLVDTIGYSDVSAYE

-181 DVSLD
+181 DVSLE

-195 NKTGDAR
+195 NKTGNAR

-266 GDPIPLT
+266 GDPIPVT

-286 GGEEFRDYDA
+286 GGEELRDYDA

-333 DWHYITRHHYELT
+333 DWHYITRHHYALNPLNN
-346 SLISNDY
+346 SDY

-478 DTSGNEINL
+478 DANGNVIIP

-492 LDIAKD
+492 VDIVNN

-599 DDSGNFGDNGHNDD
+599 DDSGNFGD
-613 SEEKSSYRLIYDYQD
+613 
-628 TTGNGAMLPNSQM
+628 
-641 TATTY
+641 
-646 LEDKTKDY
+646 
-654 QRVDDYKLEIL
+654 
-665 EQSKLADISVSA
+665 
-677 DGKKLVIKSGNKTGQ
+677 
-692 GCCYISVQIPD
+692 
-703 GKGGYREAFRKDM
+703 
-716 WFSVS
+716 
-721 EYVIL
+721 
-726 PEKITDTSGNE
+726 
-737 INLEV
+737 
-742 GQQLDIAKDMKPQ
+742 
-755 LVRYKDGKGDPI
+755 
-767 PVTGD
+767 
-772 NYKIVISSWTDESTG
+772 
-787 TVYHDYD
+787 
-794 TDGWKWID
+794 
-802 VPGQEL
+802 
-808 PILERTSGYGTYFGL
+808 
-823 TAMEKSAD
+823 
-831 GNWHQIARRMYE
+831 
-843 LDTLPGYNG
+843 
-852 DDSGNFGDSGHDSD
+852 SGHDSD

-881 GTAGNEAMLPNNETT
+881 GTAGNESMLPNNETT

-926 ATVSSDGK
+926 ATVSPDGK

-1084 GEWERLVRKHFEIGE
+1084 GEWERLVRKHFDIGE

-1116 TCTSKGSRTDKCTS
+1116 TCTSKGIRTDKCTS

-1156 KAGKTEGSHCKVCG
+1156 KAGKKEGSHCKVCG
-1170 KVLRKQAS
+1170 KVLRKQIT

-1190 SSLKMKAG
+1190 SSMKMKAG
-1198 QSTTVFKAAGLAKG
+1198 QSTTAFKAAGLAKG

-1227 VSSVTKKGTFRLTAG
+1227 VSSVTKKGAFRLTAG

-1333 NATITIRSGSKRT
+1333 NSTITIRSGSKRT

>member
-42 TEESEEIVQEND
+42 TEESEEIVQENGG
-54 ASETTGEAASVP
+54 SETTGEAASVP

-88 EEENTSETT
+88 EEENVSETT
-97 ELFGDNTENQEAFSD
+97 ELFGDNTENQEVFSD
-112 GSEAGESAEANEQYQ
+112 GSEGGESAEANEQYQ
-127 LNLIFEGASGS
+127 LNLIFEGASGG
-138 QDLLPNSHVRIKS
+138 QDLLPNSRVRIKS
-151 RLVDTIGCSDVSAYE
+151 RLVDTIGYSDVSAYE

-217 EFWVNISEYVILPE
+217 EFGVNISEYVILPE
-231 KITDTSGN
+231 KITDANGN
-239 EINLEVGQQLDIA
+239 VIIPEVGQQVDIVNN
-252 KDMKP
+252 MKP
-257 QLVRYKDGK
+257 QLVRYKG
-266 GDPIPLT
+266 
-273 GDNYKIVMSQTGP
+273 
-286 GGEEFRDYDA
+286 
-296 DGLKWIEV
+296 
-304 PGQDLPI
+304 
-311 LERTTENSTWFA
+311 
-323 LLAMERSENG
+323 
-333 DWHYITRHHYELT
+333 
-346 SLISNDY
+346 
-353 DNGHND
+353 
-359 DSEEK
+359 
-364 SSYRLVY
+364 
-371 DYQDTTGNGA
+371 
-381 MLPNSQMTATTYL
+381 
-394 EDKTK
+394 
-399 DYQRVDDYK
+399 
-408 LEILE
+408 
-413 QSKLADISVS
+413 
-423 ADGKK
+423 
-428 LVIKS
+428 
-433 GNKTGQGCCYI
+433 
-444 SVQIPDGKGGYRE
+444 
-457 AFRKDMWFSVS
+457 
-468 EYVILPEKIT
+468 
-478 DTSGNEINL
+478 
-487 EVGQQ
+487 
-492 LDIAKD
+492 
-498 MKPQLVR
+498 
-505 YKDGKG
+505 
-511 DPIPVTGDNYKI
+511 
-523 VISSWTDESTGT
+523 
-535 VYHDYDTDGW
+535 
-545 KWIDVPGQE
+545 
-554 LPILERTSGYG
+554 
-565 TYFGLTAMEKSVDGN
+565 
-580 WYQIA
+580 
-585 RRMYELDT
+585 
-593 LPGYNG
+593 
-599 DDSGNFGDNGHNDD
+599 
-613 SEEKSSYRLIYDYQD
+613 
-628 TTGNGAMLPNSQM
+628 
-641 TATTY
+641 
-646 LEDKTKDY
+646 
-654 QRVDDYKLEIL
+654 
-665 EQSKLADISVSA
+665 
-677 DGKKLVIKSGNKTGQ
+677 
-692 GCCYISVQIPD
+692 
-703 GKGGYREAFRKDM
+703 
-716 WFSVS
+716 
-721 EYVIL
+721 
-726 PEKITDTSGNE
+726 
-737 INLEV
+737 
-742 GQQLDIAKDMKPQ
+742 
-755 LVRYKDGKGDPI
+755 GKGDPI

-843 LDTLPGYNG
+843 VDTLPGYNG

-926 ATVSSDGK
+926 ATVSPDGK

-973 VSEFMLL
+973 VSEFMLI
-980 PENLTDKNGKL
+980 PDNLTDKNGKL

-1105 HSWKAVKTVQA
+1105 HNWKAVKTVQA

-1130 CDGVRTVT
+1130 CDGIRTVT

-1148 AAVAATVF
+1148 AAIAATVF
-1156 KAGKTEGSHCKVCG
+1156 KAGKKEGSHCKVCG
-1170 KVLRKQAS
+1170 KVLRKQIT

-1198 QSTTVFKAAGLAKG
+1198 QSTTAFKAAGLAKG

-1266 QRGVVKT
+1266 QRGAVKT

-1314 NKKIVT
+1314 NKKIAT

-1333 NATITIRSGSKRT
+1333 TATITIRSGSKRT

>member
-42 TEESEEIVQEND
+42 TEESEEIVQENGG
-54 ASETTGEAASVP
+54 SETTGEVASVP
-66 DLEDDEEL
+66 DLEDEEEL

-88 EEENTSETT
+88 EEENTSEIT
-97 ELFGDNTENQEAFSD
+97 ELFGDNIENQEVFND
-112 GSEAGESAEANEQYQ
+112 GSEGGESAEANEQYQ
-127 LNLIFEGASGS
+127 LNLIFEGASGG

-202 ISATAFINGTEVAKR
+202 ISATASINGTEVAKR

-353 DNGHND
+353 DNSHND

-364 SSYRLVY
+364 SSYRLV
-371 DYQDTTGNGA
+371 
-381 MLPNSQMTATTYL
+381 
-394 EDKTK
+394 
-399 DYQRVDDYK
+399 
-408 LEILE
+408 
-413 QSKLADISVS
+413 
-423 ADGKK
+423 
-428 LVIKS
+428 
-433 GNKTGQGCCYI
+433 
-444 SVQIPDGKGGYRE
+444 
-457 AFRKDMWFSVS
+457 
-468 EYVILPEKIT
+468 
-478 DTSGNEINL
+478 
-487 EVGQQ
+487 
-492 LDIAKD
+492 
-498 MKPQLVR
+498 
-505 YKDGKG
+505 
-511 DPIPVTGDNYKI
+511 
-523 VISSWTDESTGT
+523 
-535 VYHDYDTDGW
+535 
-545 KWIDVPGQE
+545 
-554 LPILERTSGYG
+554 
-565 TYFGLTAMEKSVDGN
+565 
-580 WYQIA
+580 
-585 RRMYELDT
+585 
-593 LPGYNG
+593 
-599 DDSGNFGDNGHNDD
+599 
-613 SEEKSSYRLIYDYQD
+613 YDYQD

-926 ATVSSDGK
+926 ATVSPDGK

-1130 CDGVRTVT
+1130 CDGIRTVT
-1138 LPAKHTAVKD
+1138 LPAKHTVVKD

-1266 QRGVVKT
+1266 QRGAVKT

-1314 NKKIVT
+1314 NKKIAT

-1333 NATITIRSGSKRT
+1333 TATITIRSGSKRT

>member
-202 ISATAFINGTEVAKR
+202 ISATASINGTEVAKR

-364 SSYRLVY
+364 SSYRLIY

-381 MLPNSQMTATTYL
+381 MLPNSQMTATIYL

-478 DTSGNEINL
+478 DANGNVIIPK
-487 EVGQQ
+487 VGQQ
-492 LDIAKD
+492 VDIVNN

-599 DDSGNFGDNGHNDD
+599 DDSGNFGD
-613 SEEKSSYRLIYDYQD
+613 
-628 TTGNGAMLPNSQM
+628 
-641 TATTY
+641 
-646 LEDKTKDY
+646 
-654 QRVDDYKLEIL
+654 
-665 EQSKLADISVSA
+665 
-677 DGKKLVIKSGNKTGQ
+677 
-692 GCCYISVQIPD
+692 
-703 GKGGYREAFRKDM
+703 
-716 WFSVS
+716 
-721 EYVIL
+721 
-726 PEKITDTSGNE
+726 
-737 INLEV
+737 
-742 GQQLDIAKDMKPQ
+742 
-755 LVRYKDGKGDPI
+755 
-767 PVTGD
+767 
-772 NYKIVISSWTDESTG
+772 
-787 TVYHDYD
+787 
-794 TDGWKWID
+794 
-802 VPGQEL
+802 
-808 PILERTSGYGTYFGL
+808 
-823 TAMEKSAD
+823 
-831 GNWHQIARRMYE
+831 
-843 LDTLPGYNG
+843 
-852 DDSGNFGDSGHDSD
+852 SGHDSD

-926 ATVSSDGK
+926 ATVSPDGK

-1156 KAGKTEGSHCKVCG
+1156 KAGKKEGSHCKVCG
-1170 KVLRKQAS
+1170 KVLRKQIT
-1178 VAKLKPTISLTA
+1178 VAKLKPTISLTT

-1198 QSTTVFKAAGLAKG
+1198 QSTTAFKAAGLAKG

-1333 NATITIRSGSKRT
+1333 TATITIRSGSKRT

>member
-1 MKKKRIAMLLVAT
+1 MKKKRIAMLLAAA
-14 LTFSQSMGAVIPVAA
+14 LTFSQSMGAAIPVAA

-42 TEESEEIVQEND
+42 TEESVQENGG
-54 ASETTGEAASVP
+54 SEITGETASVS

-74 SLQDDAENAEEEIA
+74 SLQDDAENAEEVA
-88 EEENTSETT
+88 EEENTSEIA
-97 ELFGDNTENQEAFSD
+97 EISGDNTENQEVFSD
-112 GSEAGESAEANEQYQ
+112 GSEGGESATANEQYQ
-127 LNLIFEGASGS
+127 LNLIYEGTSGS
-138 QDLLPNSHVRIKS
+138 QDLLPNSRVRMKT
-151 RLVDTIGCSDVSAYE
+151 RLVDTTDWSAVSTYE

-217 EFWVNISEYVILPE
+217 EFGVNISEYVILP
-231 KITDTSGN
+231 KKT
-239 EINLEVGQQLDIA
+239 INLEAGQQLDIA

-266 GDPIPLT
+266 GDPIPVT

-286 GGEEFRDYDA
+286 GGEELRDYDA
-296 DGLKWIEV
+296 DGLKWIAV

-333 DWHYITRHHYELT
+333 DWHYITRHHYALDP
-346 SLISNDY
+346 LINSDY

-364 SSYRLVY
+364 SSYSLIY
-371 DYQDTTGNGA
+371 DYQDTTGNGS

-413 QSKLADISVS
+413 QSKLAEISVS

-457 AFRKDMWFSVS
+457 AFRKDIWFSVS
-468 EYVILPEKIT
+468 EYVLLPENIT
-478 DTSGNEINL
+478 DANGKVFIP

-492 LDIAKD
+492 IDILNN

-505 YKDGKG
+505 YKKGKG

-523 VISSWTDESTGT
+523 VIYSETDESTGT
-535 VYHDYDTDGW
+535 VHRDYDADGW

-565 TYFGLTAMEKSVDGN
+565 TWFALVAMEKSADGN

-599 DDSGNFGDNGHNDD
+599 NDSG
-613 SEEKSSYRLIYDYQD
+613 S
-628 TTGNGAMLPNSQM
+628 
-641 TATTY
+641 
-646 LEDKTKDY
+646 
-654 QRVDDYKLEIL
+654 
-665 EQSKLADISVSA
+665 
-677 DGKKLVIKSGNKTGQ
+677 
-692 GCCYISVQIPD
+692 
-703 GKGGYREAFRKDM
+703 
-716 WFSVS
+716 
-721 EYVIL
+721 
-726 PEKITDTSGNE
+726 
-737 INLEV
+737 
-742 GQQLDIAKDMKPQ
+742 
-755 LVRYKDGKGDPI
+755 
-767 PVTGD
+767 
-772 NYKIVISSWTDESTG
+772 
-787 TVYHDYD
+787 
-794 TDGWKWID
+794 
-802 VPGQEL
+802 
-808 PILERTSGYGTYFGL
+808 
-823 TAMEKSAD
+823 
-831 GNWHQIARRMYE
+831 
-843 LDTLPGYNG
+843 
-852 DDSGNFGDSGHDSD
+852 FGDSGHDSD

-926 ATVSSDGK
+926 AAVSSDGK

-959 GEYKEAFRKDIWFE
+959 GKYKEAFRKDIWFE

-1006 VKLVQYINGKGD
+1006 VKLIQYINGKGD

-1027 KIVVMSWKDTESGKL
+1027 KIVVMSWRDTESGKL
-1042 QYDYDDEAWNMQKVS
+1042 QYDYDEETWNMQKVS

-1071 TRLALSAMRKNKN
+1071 TRLALSAIRKNKN

-1198 QSTTVFKAAGLAKG
+1198 QSTTAFKAAGLAKG

-1227 VSSVTKKGTFRLTAG
+1227 VSYVTKKGTFRLTAG

-1266 QRGVVKT
+1266 QNGAVKT

-1314 NKKIVT
+1314 NKKIAT

-1333 NATITIRSGSKRT
+1333 TATITIRSGSKKT

>member
-42 TEESEEIVQEND
+42 TEESEEIVQENGG
-54 ASETTGEAASVP
+54 SETTGEAASVP

-88 EEENTSETT
+88 EEENVSETT
-97 ELFGDNTENQEAFSD
+97 ELFGDNTENQEVFSD
-112 GSEAGESAEANEQYQ
+112 GSEGGESAEANEQYQ
-127 LNLIFEGASGS
+127 LNLIFEGASGG
-138 QDLLPNSHVRIKS
+138 QDLLPNSRVRIKS
-151 RLVDTIGCSDVSAYE
+151 RLVDTIGYSDVSAYE

-217 EFWVNISEYVILPE
+217 EFGVNISEYVILPE

-266 GDPIPLT
+266 GDPIPVT

-286 GGEEFRDYDA
+286 GGEELRDYDA

-364 SSYRLVY
+364 SSYSLIY
-371 DYQDTTGNGA
+371 DYQDTTGNGS

-478 DTSGNEINL
+478 DANGNVIIP

-492 LDIAKD
+492 VDI
-498 MKPQLVR
+498 V
-505 YKDGKG
+505 
-511 DPIPVTGDNYKI
+511 N
-523 VISSWTDESTGT
+523 
-535 VYHDYDTDGW
+535 
-545 KWIDVPGQE
+545 
-554 LPILERTSGYG
+554 
-565 TYFGLTAMEKSVDGN
+565 N
-580 WYQIA
+580 
-585 RRMYELDT
+585 
-593 LPGYNG
+593 
-599 DDSGNFGDNGHNDD
+599 
-613 SEEKSSYRLIYDYQD
+613 
-628 TTGNGAMLPNSQM
+628 
-641 TATTY
+641 
-646 LEDKTKDY
+646 
-654 QRVDDYKLEIL
+654 
-665 EQSKLADISVSA
+665 
-677 DGKKLVIKSGNKTGQ
+677 
-692 GCCYISVQIPD
+692 
-703 GKGGYREAFRKDM
+703 
-716 WFSVS
+716 
-721 EYVIL
+721 
-726 PEKITDTSGNE
+726 
-737 INLEV
+737 
-742 GQQLDIAKDMKPQ
+742 MKPQ

-843 LDTLPGYNG
+843 VDTLPGYNG

-926 ATVSSDGK
+926 ATVSPDGK

-1130 CDGVRTVT
+1130 CDGIRTVT

-1148 AAVAATVF
+1148 AAIAATVF
-1156 KAGKTEGSHCKVCG
+1156 KAGKKEGSHCKVCG
-1170 KVLRKQAS
+1170 KVLRKQIT

-1198 QSTTVFKAAGLAKG
+1198 QSTTAFKAAGLAKG

-1266 QRGVVKT
+1266 QRGAVKT

-1314 NKKIVT
+1314 NKKIAT

-1333 NATITIRSGSKRT
+1333 TATITIRSGSKRT

>member
-112 GSEAGESAEANEQYQ
+112 GSEAGESAAANEQYQ
-127 LNLIFEGASGS
+127 LNLIFEGASGG
-138 QDLLPNSHVRIKS
+138 QDLLPNSRVRIKS
-151 RLVDTIGCSDVSAYE
+151 RLVDTIGYSDVSAYE

-174 GNGVKMA
+174 GNGAKMA

-273 GDNYKIVMSQTGP
+273 GDNYKIIMSQTGP

-478 DTSGNEINL
+478 DANGNVIIPK
-487 EVGQQ
+487 VGQQ
-492 LDIAKD
+492 VDI
-498 MKPQLVR
+498 V
-505 YKDGKG
+505 
-511 DPIPVTGDNYKI
+511 N
-523 VISSWTDESTGT
+523 
-535 VYHDYDTDGW
+535 
-545 KWIDVPGQE
+545 
-554 LPILERTSGYG
+554 
-565 TYFGLTAMEKSVDGN
+565 N
-580 WYQIA
+580 
-585 RRMYELDT
+585 
-593 LPGYNG
+593 
-599 DDSGNFGDNGHNDD
+599 
-613 SEEKSSYRLIYDYQD
+613 
-628 TTGNGAMLPNSQM
+628 
-641 TATTY
+641 
-646 LEDKTKDY
+646 
-654 QRVDDYKLEIL
+654 
-665 EQSKLADISVSA
+665 
-677 DGKKLVIKSGNKTGQ
+677 
-692 GCCYISVQIPD
+692 
-703 GKGGYREAFRKDM
+703 
-716 WFSVS
+716 
-721 EYVIL
+721 
-726 PEKITDTSGNE
+726 
-737 INLEV
+737 
-742 GQQLDIAKDMKPQ
+742 MKPQ

-926 ATVSSDGK
+926 ATVSPDGK

-1156 KAGKTEGSHCKVCG
+1156 KAGKKEGSHCKVCG
-1170 KVLRKQAS
+1170 KVLRKQIT

-1198 QSTTVFKAAGLAKG
+1198 QSTTAFKAAGLAKG
-1212 DYVTKVTSGNTGIVK
+1212 DYVTRVTSGNTGIVK
-1227 VSSVTKKGTFRLTAG
+1227 VSSVTKKGAFRLTAG

>member
-202 ISATAFINGTEVAKR
+202 ISATASINGTEVAKR

-371 DYQDTTGNGA
+371 DYQDTTGN
-381 MLPNSQMTATTYL
+381 
-394 EDKTK
+394 E
-399 DYQRVDDYK
+399 
-408 LEILE
+408 
-413 QSKLADISVS
+413 
-423 ADGKK
+423 
-428 LVIKS
+428 
-433 GNKTGQGCCYI
+433 
-444 SVQIPDGKGGYRE
+444 
-457 AFRKDMWFSVS
+457 
-468 EYVILPEKIT
+468 
-478 DTSGNEINL
+478 
-487 EVGQQ
+487 
-492 LDIAKD
+492 
-498 MKPQLVR
+498 
-505 YKDGKG
+505 
-511 DPIPVTGDNYKI
+511 
-523 VISSWTDESTGT
+523 
-535 VYHDYDTDGW
+535 
-545 KWIDVPGQE
+545 
-554 LPILERTSGYG
+554 
-565 TYFGLTAMEKSVDGN
+565 
-580 WYQIA
+580 
-585 RRMYELDT
+585 
-593 LPGYNG
+593 
-599 DDSGNFGDNGHNDD
+599 
-613 SEEKSSYRLIYDYQD
+613 
-628 TTGNGAMLPNSQM
+628 AMLPNSQM

-926 ATVSSDGK
+926 ATVSPDGK

-1156 KAGKTEGSHCKVCG
+1156 KAGKKEGSHCKVCG
-1170 KVLRKQAS
+1170 KVLRKQIT

-1198 QSTTVFKAAGLAKG
+1198 QSTTAFKAAGLAKG
-1212 DYVTKVTSGNTGIVK
+1212 DYVTRVTSGNTGIVK
-1227 VSSVTKKGTFRLTAG
+1227 VSSVTKKGAFRLTAG

>member
-42 TEESEEIVQEND
+42 TEESEEIVQKNGG
-54 ASETTGEAASVP
+54 SETTGEVASVP
-66 DLEDDEEL
+66 DLEDEEEL

-88 EEENTSETT
+88 EEENTSEIT
-97 ELFGDNTENQEAFSD
+97 ELFGDNTENQEVFND
-112 GSEAGESAEANEQYQ
+112 GSEGGESAEANEQYQ
-127 LNLIFEGASGS
+127 LNLIFEGASGG
-138 QDLLPNSHVRIKS
+138 QDLLPNSRVRIKS
-151 RLVDTIGCSDVSAYE
+151 RLVDTIGYSDVSAYE

-266 GDPIPLT
+266 GDPIP
-273 GDNYKIVMSQTGP
+273 
-286 GGEEFRDYDA
+286 
-296 DGLKWIEV
+296 
-304 PGQDLPI
+304 
-311 LERTTENSTWFA
+311 
-323 LLAMERSENG
+323 
-333 DWHYITRHHYELT
+333 
-346 SLISNDY
+346 
-353 DNGHND
+353 
-359 DSEEK
+359 
-364 SSYRLVY
+364 
-371 DYQDTTGNGA
+371 
-381 MLPNSQMTATTYL
+381 
-394 EDKTK
+394 
-399 DYQRVDDYK
+399 
-408 LEILE
+408 
-413 QSKLADISVS
+413 
-423 ADGKK
+423 
-428 LVIKS
+428 
-433 GNKTGQGCCYI
+433 
-444 SVQIPDGKGGYRE
+444 
-457 AFRKDMWFSVS
+457 
-468 EYVILPEKIT
+468 
-478 DTSGNEINL
+478 
-487 EVGQQ
+487 
-492 LDIAKD
+492 
-498 MKPQLVR
+498 
-505 YKDGKG
+505 
-511 DPIPVTGDNYKI
+511 VTGDNYKI

-535 VYHDYDTDGW
+535 VY
-545 KWIDVPGQE
+545 P
-554 LPILERTSGYG
+554 
-565 TYFGLTAMEKSVDGN
+565 
-580 WYQIA
+580 
-585 RRMYELDT
+585 
-593 LPGYNG
+593 
-599 DDSGNFGDNGHNDD
+599 
-613 SEEKSSYRLIYDYQD
+613 
-628 TTGNGAMLPNSQM
+628 
-641 TATTY
+641 
-646 LEDKTKDY
+646 
-654 QRVDDYKLEIL
+654 
-665 EQSKLADISVSA
+665 
-677 DGKKLVIKSGNKTGQ
+677 
-692 GCCYISVQIPD
+692 
-703 GKGGYREAFRKDM
+703 
-716 WFSVS
+716 
-721 EYVIL
+721 
-726 PEKITDTSGNE
+726 
-737 INLEV
+737 
-742 GQQLDIAKDMKPQ
+742 
-755 LVRYKDGKGDPI
+755 
-767 PVTGD
+767 
-772 NYKIVISSWTDESTG
+772 
-787 TVYHDYD
+787 DYD

-866 DSEEKSFYNLTYDLE
+866 DSEEKSFYNLTYGLE

-926 ATVSSDGK
+926 ATVSPDGK

-1227 VSSVTKKGTFRLTAG
+1227 VSSVTKKGAFRLTAG

>member
-42 TEESEEIVQEND
+42 TEESVQEND
-54 ASETTGEAASVP
+54 DSETTGEAASVP

-97 ELFGDNTENQEAFSD
+97 ELSGDNTENQEVFND
-112 GSEAGESAEANEQYQ
+112 GSEGGESAEANEQYQ
-127 LNLIFEGASGS
+127 LNLMFEGASGG
-138 QDLLPNSHVRIKS
+138 QDLLPNSHVRIKT
-151 RLVDTIGCSDVSAYE
+151 RLVDTTDWSDVSAYE

-186 GQDIVLDVY
+186 GQDIVLDIY
-195 NKTGDAR
+195 DKTGDAR

-217 EFWVNISEYVILPE
+217 EFGVNISEYVILPE

-266 GDPIPLT
+266 GDPIPVT

-286 GGEEFRDYDA
+286 GGEELRDYDA

-333 DWHYITRHHYELT
+333 DWHYITRHHYELNPLNN
-346 SLISNDY
+346 SDY

-364 SSYRLVY
+364 SSYRLIY
-371 DYQDTTGNGA
+371 DYQDTTGNEA

-478 DTSGNEINL
+478 DANGNVIIP

-492 LDIAKD
+492 VDI
-498 MKPQLVR
+498 V
-505 YKDGKG
+505 
-511 DPIPVTGDNYKI
+511 N
-523 VISSWTDESTGT
+523 
-535 VYHDYDTDGW
+535 
-545 KWIDVPGQE
+545 
-554 LPILERTSGYG
+554 
-565 TYFGLTAMEKSVDGN
+565 N
-580 WYQIA
+580 
-585 RRMYELDT
+585 
-593 LPGYNG
+593 
-599 DDSGNFGDNGHNDD
+599 
-613 SEEKSSYRLIYDYQD
+613 
-628 TTGNGAMLPNSQM
+628 
-641 TATTY
+641 
-646 LEDKTKDY
+646 
-654 QRVDDYKLEIL
+654 
-665 EQSKLADISVSA
+665 
-677 DGKKLVIKSGNKTGQ
+677 
-692 GCCYISVQIPD
+692 
-703 GKGGYREAFRKDM
+703 
-716 WFSVS
+716 
-721 EYVIL
+721 
-726 PEKITDTSGNE
+726 
-737 INLEV
+737 
-742 GQQLDIAKDMKPQ
+742 MKPQ

-843 LDTLPGYNG
+843 VDTLPGYNG

-926 ATVSSDGK
+926 ATVSPDGK

-1130 CDGVRTVT
+1130 CDGIRTVT

-1148 AAVAATVF
+1148 AAIAATVF
-1156 KAGKTEGSHCKVCG
+1156 KAGKKEGSHCKVCG
-1170 KVLRKQAS
+1170 KVLRKQIT

-1198 QSTTVFKAAGLAKG
+1198 QSTTAFKAAGLAKG

-1266 QRGVVKT
+1266 QRGAVKT

-1314 NKKIVT
+1314 NKKIAT

-1333 NATITIRSGSKRT
+1333 TATITIRSGSKRT

>member
-202 ISATAFINGTEVAKR
+202 ISATASINGTEVAKR

-478 DTSGNEINL
+478 DANGNVIIPK
-487 EVGQQ
+487 VGQQ
-492 LDIAKD
+492 VDI
-498 MKPQLVR
+498 V
-505 YKDGKG
+505 
-511 DPIPVTGDNYKI
+511 N
-523 VISSWTDESTGT
+523 
-535 VYHDYDTDGW
+535 
-545 KWIDVPGQE
+545 
-554 LPILERTSGYG
+554 
-565 TYFGLTAMEKSVDGN
+565 N
-580 WYQIA
+580 
-585 RRMYELDT
+585 
-593 LPGYNG
+593 
-599 DDSGNFGDNGHNDD
+599 
-613 SEEKSSYRLIYDYQD
+613 
-628 TTGNGAMLPNSQM
+628 
-641 TATTY
+641 
-646 LEDKTKDY
+646 
-654 QRVDDYKLEIL
+654 
-665 EQSKLADISVSA
+665 
-677 DGKKLVIKSGNKTGQ
+677 
-692 GCCYISVQIPD
+692 
-703 GKGGYREAFRKDM
+703 
-716 WFSVS
+716 
-721 EYVIL
+721 
-726 PEKITDTSGNE
+726 
-737 INLEV
+737 
-742 GQQLDIAKDMKPQ
+742 MKPQ

-926 ATVSSDGK
+926 ATVSPDGK

-1156 KAGKTEGSHCKVCG
+1156 KAGKKEGSHCKVCG
-1170 KVLRKQAS
+1170 KVLRKQIT

>member
-202 ISATAFINGTEVAKR
+202 ISATASINGTEVAKR

-364 SSYRLVY
+364 SSYRL
-371 DYQDTTGNGA
+371 
-381 MLPNSQMTATTYL
+381 
-394 EDKTK
+394 
-399 DYQRVDDYK
+399 
-408 LEILE
+408 
-413 QSKLADISVS
+413 
-423 ADGKK
+423 
-428 LVIKS
+428 
-433 GNKTGQGCCYI
+433 
-444 SVQIPDGKGGYRE
+444 
-457 AFRKDMWFSVS
+457 
-468 EYVILPEKIT
+468 
-478 DTSGNEINL
+478 
-487 EVGQQ
+487 
-492 LDIAKD
+492 
-498 MKPQLVR
+498 
-505 YKDGKG
+505 
-511 DPIPVTGDNYKI
+511 
-523 VISSWTDESTGT
+523 
-535 VYHDYDTDGW
+535 
-545 KWIDVPGQE
+545 
-554 LPILERTSGYG
+554 
-565 TYFGLTAMEKSVDGN
+565 
-580 WYQIA
+580 
-585 RRMYELDT
+585 
-593 LPGYNG
+593 
-599 DDSGNFGDNGHNDD
+599 
-613 SEEKSSYRLIYDYQD
+613 IYDYQD

-641 TATTY
+641 TATIY

-852 DDSGNFGDSGHDSD
+852 DDSGNFGDSD

-926 ATVSSDGK
+926 ATVSPDGK

-1156 KAGKTEGSHCKVCG
+1156 KAGKKEGSHCKVCG
-1170 KVLRKQAS
+1170 KVLRKQIT
-1178 VAKLKPTISLTA
+1178 VAKLKPTISLTT

-1198 QSTTVFKAAGLAKG
+1198 QSTTAFKAAGLAKG

-1333 NATITIRSGSKRT
+1333 TATITIRSGSKRT

>member
-42 TEESEEIVQEND
+42 TEESEEIVQENGG
-54 ASETTGEAASVP
+54 SETTGEVASVP
-66 DLEDDEEL
+66 DLEDEEEL

-97 ELFGDNTENQEAFSD
+97 ELSGDNTENQEAFSD
-112 GSEAGESAEANEQYQ
+112 GSEAGESAAANEQYQ
-127 LNLIFEGASGS
+127 LNLIFEGASGG
-138 QDLLPNSHVRIKS
+138 QDLLPNSRVRIKS

-202 ISATAFINGTEVAKR
+202 ISATASINGTEVAKR

-492 LDIAKD
+492 
-498 MKPQLVR
+498 V
-505 YKDGKG
+505 
-511 DPIPVTGDNYKI
+511 
-523 VISSWTDESTGT
+523 
-535 VYHDYDTDGW
+535 
-545 KWIDVPGQE
+545 
-554 LPILERTSGYG
+554 
-565 TYFGLTAMEKSVDGN
+565 
-580 WYQIA
+580 
-585 RRMYELDT
+585 
-593 LPGYNG
+593 
-599 DDSGNFGDNGHNDD
+599 
-613 SEEKSSYRLIYDYQD
+613 
-628 TTGNGAMLPNSQM
+628 
-641 TATTY
+641 
-646 LEDKTKDY
+646 
-654 QRVDDYKLEIL
+654 
-665 EQSKLADISVSA
+665 
-677 DGKKLVIKSGNKTGQ
+677 
-692 GCCYISVQIPD
+692 
-703 GKGGYREAFRKDM
+703 
-716 WFSVS
+716 
-721 EYVIL
+721 
-726 PEKITDTSGNE
+726 
-737 INLEV
+737 
-742 GQQLDIAKDMKPQ
+742 DIAKDMKPQ

-926 ATVSSDGK
+926 ATVSPDGK

-1156 KAGKTEGSHCKVCG
+1156 KAGKKEGSHCKVCG
-1170 KVLRKQAS
+1170 KVLRKQIT

-1198 QSTTVFKAAGLAKG
+1198 QSTTAFKAAGLAKG
-1212 DYVTKVTSGNTGIVK
+1212 DYVTRVTSGNTGIVK
-1227 VSSVTKKGTFRLTAG
+1227 VSSVTKKGAFRLTAG

>member
-1 MKKKRIAMLLVAT
+1 MKKKRIAMLLAAA
-14 LTFSQSMGAVIPVAA
+14 LTFSQSMGAAIPVAA

-42 TEESEEIVQEND
+42 TEESVQENGG
-54 ASETTGEAASVP
+54 SEITGETASVS

-74 SLQDDAENAEEEIA
+74 SLQDDAENAEEVA
-88 EEENTSETT
+88 EEENTSEIA
-97 ELFGDNTENQEAFSD
+97 EISGDNTENQEVFSD
-112 GSEAGESAEANEQYQ
+112 GSEDGESATANEQYQ
-127 LNLIFEGASGS
+127 LNLIYEGTSGS
-138 QDLLPNSHVRIKS
+138 QDLLPNSHVRIKT
-151 RLVDTIGCSDVSAYE
+151 RLVDTTDWSDVSAYE

-217 EFWVNISEYVILPE
+217 EFGVNISEYVILPE
-231 KITDTSGN
+231 KT
-239 EINLEVGQQLDIA
+239 INLEAGQQLDIA

-266 GDPIPLT
+266 GDPIPVT

-286 GGEEFRDYDA
+286 GGEELRDYDA
-296 DGLKWIEV
+296 DGLKWIAV

-333 DWHYITRHHYELT
+333 DWHYITRHHYALDP
-346 SLISNDY
+346 LINSDY

-364 SSYRLVY
+364 SSYSLIY
-371 DYQDTTGNGA
+371 DYQDTTGNGS

-413 QSKLADISVS
+413 QSKLAEISVS

-457 AFRKDMWFSVS
+457 AFRKDIWFSVS
-468 EYVILPEKIT
+468 EYVLLPENIT
-478 DTSGNEINL
+478 DANGKVFIP

-492 LDIAKD
+492 IDILNN

-505 YKDGKG
+505 YKKGKG

-523 VISSWTDESTGT
+523 VIYSETDESTGT
-535 VYHDYDTDGW
+535 VHRDYDADGW

-565 TYFGLTAMEKSVDGN
+565 TWFA
-580 WYQIA
+580 
-585 RRMYELDT
+585 
-593 LPGYNG
+593 
-599 DDSGNFGDNGHNDD
+599 
-613 SEEKSSYRLIYDYQD
+613 
-628 TTGNGAMLPNSQM
+628 
-641 TATTY
+641 
-646 LEDKTKDY
+646 
-654 QRVDDYKLEIL
+654 
-665 EQSKLADISVSA
+665 
-677 DGKKLVIKSGNKTGQ
+677 LV
-692 GCCYISVQIPD
+692 
-703 GKGGYREAFRKDM
+703 
-716 WFSVS
+716 
-721 EYVIL
+721 
-726 PEKITDTSGNE
+726 
-737 INLEV
+737 
-742 GQQLDIAKDMKPQ
+742 
-755 LVRYKDGKGDPI
+755 
-767 PVTGD
+767 
-772 NYKIVISSWTDESTG
+772 
-787 TVYHDYD
+787 
-794 TDGWKWID
+794 
-802 VPGQEL
+802 
-808 PILERTSGYGTYFGL
+808 
-823 TAMEKSAD
+823 AMEKSAD

-852 DDSGNFGDSGHDSD
+852 NDSGSFGDSGHDSD

-896 IVTDILDKTSG
+896 IMTDILDKTSG

-926 ATVSSDGK
+926 AAVSSDGK

-959 GEYKEAFRKDIWFE
+959 GKYKEAFRKDIWFE

-1006 VKLVQYINGKGD
+1006 VKLIQYINGKGD

-1027 KIVVMSWKDTESGKL
+1027 KIVVMSWRDTESGKL
-1042 QYDYDDEAWNMQKVS
+1042 QYDYDEEAWNMQKVS

-1071 TRLALSAMRKNKN
+1071 TRLALSAIRKNKN

-1198 QSTTVFKAAGLAKG
+1198 QSTTAFKAAGLAKG

-1266 QRGVVKT
+1266 QNGAVKT

-1299 VTPVTSQEKVTYTSS
+1299 VTPVTSPEKVTYTSS
-1314 NKKIVT
+1314 NKKIAT

-1333 NATITIRSGSKRT
+1333 TATITIRSGSKKT

>member
-1 MKKKRIAMLLVAT
+1 MKKKRIAMFLVAT

-42 TEESEEIVQEND
+42 TEESEEIVQENGG
-54 ASETTGEAASVP
+54 SETTGEVASVP
-66 DLEDDEEL
+66 DLEDEEEL

-97 ELFGDNTENQEAFSD
+97 ELSGDNTENQEAFSD
-112 GSEAGESAEANEQYQ
+112 GSEAGESAAANEQYQ
-127 LNLIFEGASGS
+127 LNLIFEGASGG
-138 QDLLPNSHVRIKS
+138 QDLLPNSRVRIKS

-202 ISATAFINGTEVAKR
+202 ISATASINGTEVAKR

-457 AFRKDMWFSVS
+457 AFRKD
-468 EYVILPEKIT
+468 
-478 DTSGNEINL
+478 
-487 EVGQQ
+487 
-492 LDIAKD
+492 
-498 MKPQLVR
+498 
-505 YKDGKG
+505 
-511 DPIPVTGDNYKI
+511 
-523 VISSWTDESTGT
+523 
-535 VYHDYDTDGW
+535 
-545 KWIDVPGQE
+545 
-554 LPILERTSGYG
+554 
-565 TYFGLTAMEKSVDGN
+565 
-580 WYQIA
+580 
-585 RRMYELDT
+585 
-593 LPGYNG
+593 
-599 DDSGNFGDNGHNDD
+599 
-613 SEEKSSYRLIYDYQD
+613 
-628 TTGNGAMLPNSQM
+628 
-641 TATTY
+641 
-646 LEDKTKDY
+646 
-654 QRVDDYKLEIL
+654 
-665 EQSKLADISVSA
+665 
-677 DGKKLVIKSGNKTGQ
+677 
-692 GCCYISVQIPD
+692 
-703 GKGGYREAFRKDM
+703 
-716 WFSVS
+716 
-721 EYVIL
+721 
-726 PEKITDTSGNE
+726 
-737 INLEV
+737 
-742 GQQLDIAKDMKPQ
+742 
-755 LVRYKDGKGDPI
+755 
-767 PVTGD
+767 
-772 NYKIVISSWTDESTG
+772 
-787 TVYHDYD
+787 
-794 TDGWKWID
+794 
-802 VPGQEL
+802 
-808 PILERTSGYGTYFGL
+808 
-823 TAMEKSAD
+823 
-831 GNWHQIARRMYE
+831 
-843 LDTLPGYNG
+843 
-852 DDSGNFGDSGHDSD
+852 
-866 DSEEKSFYNLTYDLE
+866 
-881 GTAGNEAMLPNNETT
+881 
-896 IVTDILDKTSG
+896 
-907 QHPVKDY
+907 
-914 KLEIIE
+914 
-920 QSKLAE
+920 
-926 ATVSSDGK
+926 
-934 KLIIKSNDKT
+934 
-944 GVGCCYVAVKLLDKT
+944 
-959 GEYKEAFRKDIWFE
+959 IWFE

-1156 KAGKTEGSHCKVCG
+1156 KAGKKEGSHCKVCG
-1170 KVLRKQAS
+1170 KVLRKQIT
-1178 VAKLKPTISLTA
+1178 VAKLKPTISLTT

-1198 QSTTVFKAAGLAKG
+1198 QSTTAFKAAGLAKG

-1333 NATITIRSGSKRT
+1333 TATITIRSGSKRT

>member
-202 ISATAFINGTEVAKR
+202 ISATASINGTEVAKR

-478 DTSGNEINL
+478 DANGNVIIPK
-487 EVGQQ
+487 VGQQ
-492 LDIAKD
+492 VDIVNN

-599 DDSGNFGDNGHNDD
+599 DDSGNFGD
-613 SEEKSSYRLIYDYQD
+613 
-628 TTGNGAMLPNSQM
+628 
-641 TATTY
+641 
-646 LEDKTKDY
+646 
-654 QRVDDYKLEIL
+654 
-665 EQSKLADISVSA
+665 
-677 DGKKLVIKSGNKTGQ
+677 
-692 GCCYISVQIPD
+692 
-703 GKGGYREAFRKDM
+703 
-716 WFSVS
+716 
-721 EYVIL
+721 
-726 PEKITDTSGNE
+726 
-737 INLEV
+737 
-742 GQQLDIAKDMKPQ
+742 
-755 LVRYKDGKGDPI
+755 
-767 PVTGD
+767 
-772 NYKIVISSWTDESTG
+772 
-787 TVYHDYD
+787 
-794 TDGWKWID
+794 
-802 VPGQEL
+802 
-808 PILERTSGYGTYFGL
+808 
-823 TAMEKSAD
+823 
-831 GNWHQIARRMYE
+831 
-843 LDTLPGYNG
+843 
-852 DDSGNFGDSGHDSD
+852 SGHDSD

-926 ATVSSDGK
+926 ATVSPDGK

-1156 KAGKTEGSHCKVCG
+1156 KAGKKEGSHCKVCG
-1170 KVLRKQAS
+1170 KVLRKQIT
-1178 VAKLKPTISLTA
+1178 VAKLKPTISLTT
-1190 SSLKMKAG
+1190 SSLKMKAS
-1198 QSTTVFKAAGLAKG
+1198 QSTTAFKAAGLAKG

-1333 NATITIRSGSKRT
+1333 TATITIRSGSKRT

>member
-42 TEESEEIVQEND
+42 TEESEEIVQENGG
-54 ASETTGEAASVP
+54 SETTGEVASVP
-66 DLEDDEEL
+66 DLEDEEEL

-97 ELFGDNTENQEAFSD
+97 ELSGDNTENQEAFSD
-112 GSEAGESAEANEQYQ
+112 GSEAGESAAANEQYQ
-127 LNLIFEGASGS
+127 LNLIFEGASGG
-138 QDLLPNSHVRIKS
+138 QDLLPNSRVRIKS

-202 ISATAFINGTEVAKR
+202 ISATASINGTEEAKR

-565 TYFGLTAMEKSVDGN
+565 TYFGLTAMEKS
-580 WYQIA
+580 
-585 RRMYELDT
+585 
-593 LPGYNG
+593 
-599 DDSGNFGDNGHNDD
+599 
-613 SEEKSSYRLIYDYQD
+613 
-628 TTGNGAMLPNSQM
+628 
-641 TATTY
+641 
-646 LEDKTKDY
+646 
-654 QRVDDYKLEIL
+654 
-665 EQSKLADISVSA
+665 
-677 DGKKLVIKSGNKTGQ
+677 
-692 GCCYISVQIPD
+692 
-703 GKGGYREAFRKDM
+703 
-716 WFSVS
+716 
-721 EYVIL
+721 
-726 PEKITDTSGNE
+726 
-737 INLEV
+737 
-742 GQQLDIAKDMKPQ
+742 
-755 LVRYKDGKGDPI
+755 
-767 PVTGD
+767 
-772 NYKIVISSWTDESTG
+772 
-787 TVYHDYD
+787 
-794 TDGWKWID
+794 
-802 VPGQEL
+802 
-808 PILERTSGYGTYFGL
+808 
-823 TAMEKSAD
+823 AD

-926 ATVSSDGK
+926 ATVSPDGK

-1156 KAGKTEGSHCKVCG
+1156 KAGKKEGSHCKVCG
-1170 KVLRKQAS
+1170 KVLRKQIT

-1198 QSTTVFKAAGLAKG
+1198 QSTTAFKAAGLAKG
-1212 DYVTKVTSGNTGIVK
+1212 DYVTRVTSGNTGIVK
-1227 VSSVTKKGTFRLTAG
+1227 VSSVTKKGAFRLTAG

>member
-202 ISATAFINGTEVAKR
+202 ISATASINGTEVAKR
-217 EFWVNISEYVILPE
+217 EFWVNI
-231 KITDTSGN
+231 
-239 EINLEVGQQLDIA
+239 
-252 KDMKP
+252 
-257 QLVRYKDGK
+257 
-266 GDPIPLT
+266 
-273 GDNYKIVMSQTGP
+273 
-286 GGEEFRDYDA
+286 
-296 DGLKWIEV
+296 
-304 PGQDLPI
+304 
-311 LERTTENSTWFA
+311 
-323 LLAMERSENG
+323 
-333 DWHYITRHHYELT
+333 
-346 SLISNDY
+346 
-353 DNGHND
+353 
-359 DSEEK
+359 
-364 SSYRLVY
+364 
-371 DYQDTTGNGA
+371 
-381 MLPNSQMTATTYL
+381 
-394 EDKTK
+394 
-399 DYQRVDDYK
+399 
-408 LEILE
+408 
-413 QSKLADISVS
+413 
-423 ADGKK
+423 
-428 LVIKS
+428 
-433 GNKTGQGCCYI
+433 
-444 SVQIPDGKGGYRE
+444 
-457 AFRKDMWFSVS
+457 
-468 EYVILPEKIT
+468 
-478 DTSGNEINL
+478 
-487 EVGQQ
+487 
-492 LDIAKD
+492 
-498 MKPQLVR
+498 
-505 YKDGKG
+505 
-511 DPIPVTGDNYKI
+511 
-523 VISSWTDESTGT
+523 
-535 VYHDYDTDGW
+535 
-545 KWIDVPGQE
+545 
-554 LPILERTSGYG
+554 
-565 TYFGLTAMEKSVDGN
+565 
-580 WYQIA
+580 
-585 RRMYELDT
+585 
-593 LPGYNG
+593 
-599 DDSGNFGDNGHNDD
+599 
-613 SEEKSSYRLIYDYQD
+613 
-628 TTGNGAMLPNSQM
+628 
-641 TATTY
+641 
-646 LEDKTKDY
+646 
-654 QRVDDYKLEIL
+654 
-665 EQSKLADISVSA
+665 
-677 DGKKLVIKSGNKTGQ
+677 
-692 GCCYISVQIPD
+692 
-703 GKGGYREAFRKDM
+703 
-716 WFSVS
+716 S

-926 ATVSSDGK
+926 ATVSPDGK

-1156 KAGKTEGSHCKVCG
+1156 KAGKKEGSHCKVCG
-1170 KVLRKQAS
+1170 KVLRKQIT

-1198 QSTTVFKAAGLAKG
+1198 QSTTAFKAAGLAKG
-1212 DYVTKVTSGNTGIVK
+1212 DYVTRVTSGNTGIVK
-1227 VSSVTKKGTFRLTAG
+1227 VSSVTKKGAFRLTAG